1 MICLTQTKYI
11 TMIKFLICSSLATIS
26 SQIAI
31 AQQNLTIKAVDN
43 TNQTPLQYV
52 SISIDGQASFAG
64 QSDKNGL
71 IKLYRINTGKHQIQ
85 VSSLGYKTWSRN
97 VDVKDNLE
105 LTVALEPSTIQM
117 EEVLVQ
123 STRAKRNAP
132 TTFKNI
138 SKEEITRNNLGQDI
152 PFLLNQTPSVQ
163 VNSDAGAGIGYTG
176 MTIRGSDNQR
186 INVTLNGI
194 PLNDAESMGSFFVNL
209 PDFASSTESI
219 QVQRGIGTS
228 TNGAGSFGASLNI
241 QSNTLVETPYA
252 ELNNSF
258 GSYNTW
264 KNTVKVGTGLIDDKF
279 AFNARLS
286 RISSDGYI
294 ERGSSDLQ
302 SFYVDGGYYGKKHI
316 LKGIVFWGKE
326 KTYQAWN
333 GVPEPLITGD
343 RSRMDDY
350 ADNALEISGAEKDRF
365 MNAGRNY
372 NLYTYNNQTD
382 NYTQKHHQLHYTNI
396 LNDKLTLNTALHYT
410 RGYGYYEEMRPG
422 DKLSK
427 YGLPNVIIGKD
438 TIQKTDLVRRRWLDN
453 YFYGMTYALNYRPN
467 DQLEITWG
475 GAYNQYKGKHYGQ
488 VIWAQYA
495 STGFLDDKYYFGK
508 SQKNDFSNFLKI
520 DYKLDKWI
528 LMADIQYR
536 NVDYHMY
543 GDDDKVKNYNYHPKF
558 NFLNPKAGATY
569 LLNDHSNVYASYAFA
584 QKEPVRKDFIEKNS
598 ALPDPTPEKMQDI
611 ELGYRFTNEKFNI
624 GLNGYGMF
632 YKDQLI
638 PTGEISDTG
647 SPIRQNVN
655 DSYRIGLE
663 FDGSWNISKQFNWK
677 ATASFSQNKIKD
689 FEEVIGDTRIFYS
702 KTNIALSPGTILS
715 SNFSYSPI
723 TSLTFSLLSKF
734 VGRQYLDNS
743 SAKERSISAYFVN
756 NLLANYNFTA
766 LGIKNISATLQV
778 NNILN
783 EKYEANGYT
792 FGWMEGDTRK
802 YYNFY
807 FPQAP
812 TNFLLGLNFK
822 F

>member
-1 MICLTQTKYI
+1 
-11 TMIKFLICSSLATIS
+11 MIKFLICSALATVSI
-26 SQIAI
+26 QIAV
-31 AQQNLTIKAVDN
+31 AQHNLTIKTVDRN
-43 TNQTPLQYV
+43 TQRPLQNASV
-52 SISIDGQASFAG
+52 SLDGQASFSTK
-64 QSDKNGL
+64 SDKDGL
-71 IKLYRINTGKHQIQ
+71 IKLYNIQKGKHSVQ
-85 VSSLGYKTWSRN
+85 VSFIGYQTWTQ
-97 VDVKDNLE
+97 NLNIERDME
-105 LTVALEPSTIQM
+105 LTVQLDPKTIRT
-117 EEVLVQ
+117 EEVLVV
-123 STRAKRNAP
+123 STRAKKNAP

-138 SKEEITRNNLGQDI
+138 SKEEISRNNLGQDI
-152 PFLLNQTPSVQ
+152 PYLLNQTPSVQ
-163 VNSDAGAGIGYTG
+163 VNSDAGAGIGYTN

-241 QSNTLVETPYA
+241 QSNTLVEKPYT

-264 KNTVKVGTGLIDDKF
+264 KNTVKLGTGLINDKF

-286 RISSDGYI
+286 RISSNGYI
-294 ERGSSDLQ
+294 ERGASDLQ
-302 SFYVDGGYYGKKHI
+302 SFYIDGGYYGKKHI

-350 ADNALEISGAEKDRF
+350 ADYGLEIAGTEKDRF

-372 NLYTYNNQTD
+372 NLYTYKNQTD

-396 LNDKLTLNTALHYT
+396 LSDKLTLNTALHYT
-410 RGYGYYEEMRPG
+410 RGYGYYEEMRPA

-427 YGLPNVIIGKD
+427 YGLPDVIIGQD
-438 TIQKTDLVRRRWLDN
+438 TIKKTDLVRRRWLDN
-453 YFYGMTYALNYRPN
+453 YFYGMTYALNYKPN
-467 DQLEITWG
+467 DQLEIIWG
-475 GAYNQYKGKHYGQ
+475 GAYNQYKGKHYGE

-495 STGFLDDKYYFGK
+495 STGFIDDKYYFGK
-508 SQKNDFSNFLKI
+508 SQKNDFSNFLKV

-528 LMADIQYR
+528 LMADVQYR
-536 NVDYHMY
+536 NVDYRMY

-569 LLNDHSNVYASYAFA
+569 LLNDHANIYASYAFA

-598 ALPDPTPEKMQDI
+598 KLPDPTPEKMQDI
-611 ELGYRFTNEKFNI
+611 EIGYRFTNTKLNI

-647 SPIRQNVN
+647 APIRQNVKN
-655 DSYRIGLE
+655 SYRIGLE
-663 FDGSWNISKQFNWK
+663 FDGAWNINKQLNWK
-677 ATASFSQNKIKD
+677 ATATFSQNKIKN
-689 FEEVIGDTRIFYS
+689 FEEVMGDLRISYP
-702 KTNIALSPGTILS
+702 KTDIALSPNTILS

-723 TSLTFSLLSKF
+723 EPLTFSLLSKY

-743 SAKERSISAYFVN
+743 SAKERSISSYFVN

-766 LGIKNISATLQV
+766 LGIKDINLSLQV

-783 EKYEANGYT
+783 EKYETNGYT

-812 TNFLLGLNFK
+812 TNFMLGLNIK

>member
-1 MICLTQTKYI
+1 
-11 TMIKFLICSSLATIS
+11 MIKFLICSALATVSI
-26 SQIAI
+26 QIAV
-31 AQQNLTIKAVDN
+31 AQHNLTIKTVERN
-43 TNQTPLQYV
+43 TQTPLQNASV
-52 SISIDGQASFAG
+52 SLDGQASFTTK
-64 QSDKNGL
+64 SDKDGL
-71 IKLYRINTGKHQIQ
+71 IKLYNIQKGKHSVQ
-85 VSSLGYKTWSRN
+85 VSFIGYQTWTQ
-97 VDVKDNLE
+97 NLNIERDME
-105 LTVALEPSTIQM
+105 LTVQLDPKTIRT
-117 EEVLVQ
+117 EEVLVV
-123 STRAKRNAP
+123 STRAKKNAP

-138 SKEEITRNNLGQDI
+138 SKEEISRNNLGQDI
-152 PFLLNQTPSVQ
+152 PYLLNQTPSVQ
-163 VNSDAGAGIGYTG
+163 VNSDAGAGIGYTN

-241 QSNTLVETPYA
+241 QSNTLAEKPYA

-258 GSYNTW
+258 GSYSTW
-264 KNTVKVGTGLIDDKF
+264 KNTAKLGTGLINDKF

-286 RISSDGYI
+286 RISSNGYI
-294 ERGSSDLQ
+294 ERGASDLQ
-302 SFYVDGGYYGKKHI
+302 SFYIDGGYYGKKHI

-350 ADNALEISGAEKDRF
+350 ADNGLGVSSTEKDRF

-372 NLYTYNNQTD
+372 NLYTYKNQTD

-396 LNDKLTLNTALHYT
+396 LSEKLTLNTALHYT
-410 RGYGYYEEMRPG
+410 RGYGYYEEMRPA

-427 YGLPNVIIGKD
+427 YGLPDVIIGQD
-438 TIQKTDLVRRRWLDN
+438 TIKKTDLVRRRWLDN
-453 YFYGMTYALNYRPN
+453 YFYGMTYALNYKPN
-467 DQLEITWG
+467 DQLEIIWG
-475 GAYNQYKGKHYGQ
+475 GAYNQYKGKHYGE

-495 STGFLDDKYYFGK
+495 STGFIDDKYYFGK
-508 SQKNDFSNFLKI
+508 SQKNDFSNFLKV

-528 LMADIQYR
+528 LMADVQYR
-536 NVDYHMY
+536 NVDYRMY

-569 LLNDHSNVYASYAFA
+569 LLNDHANIYASYAFA

-598 ALPDPTPEKMQDI
+598 KLPDPTPEKMQDI
-611 ELGYRFTNEKFNI
+611 EIGYRFTNTKLNI

-647 SPIRQNVN
+647 APIRQNVKN
-655 DSYRIGLE
+655 SYRIGLE
-663 FDGSWNISKQFNWK
+663 FDGSWNINKQLNWK
-677 ATASFSQNKIKD
+677 ATATFSQNKIKN
-689 FEEVIGDTRIFYS
+689 FEEVMGDLRISYP
-702 KTNIALSPGTILS
+702 KTDIALSPNTIIS

-723 TSLTFSLLSKF
+723 EPLTFSLLSKY

-743 SAKERSISAYFVN
+743 SAKERSISSSFVN

-766 LGIKNISATLQV
+766 LGIKDINLSLQV
-778 NNILN
+778 NNLLN
-783 EKYEANGYT
+783 EKYETNGYT

-812 TNFLLGLNFK
+812 TNFMLGLNIK

>member
-1 MICLTQTKYI
+1 
-11 TMIKFLICSSLATIS
+11 MIKFLICSALATTLC
-26 SQIAI
+26 QIVV
-31 AQQNLTIKAVDN
+31 AQHNLTIKTVDKS
-43 TNQTPLQYV
+43 TLRPLQNA
-52 SISIDGQASFAG
+52 SLSIDGQTSFTAK
-64 QSDKNGL
+64 SDKEGL
-71 IKLYRINTGKHQIQ
+71 IKLYNIEKGKHTIQ
-85 VSSLGYKTWSRN
+85 VSFVGYQTLTQNLN
-97 VDVKDNLE
+97 VDRDLV
-105 LTVALEPSTIQM
+105 LTLQLNPKTIRT
-117 EEVLVQ
+117 EEVLVV
-123 STRAKRNAP
+123 STRAKKNAP

-138 SKEEITRNNLGQDI
+138 SKEEISRNNLGQDI
-152 PFLLNQTPSVQ
+152 PYLLNQTPSVQ
-163 VNSDAGAGIGYTG
+163 VNSDAGAGIGYTN

-241 QSNTLVETPYA
+241 QSNTLAEQPYA

-258 GSYNTW
+258 GSYSTW
-264 KNTVKVGTGLIDDKF
+264 KNTVKLGTGLINDKF

-286 RISSDGYI
+286 RISSNGYI

-302 SFYVDGGYYGKKHI
+302 SFYIDGGYYGKKHI

-350 ADNALEISGAEKDRF
+350 ADYGLEIAGKEKERF

-372 NLYTYNNQTD
+372 NLYNYKNQTD

-396 LNDKLTLNTALHYT
+396 LSDKLTLNTALHYT
-410 RGYGYYEEMRPG
+410 RGYGYYEEMRSG

-427 YGLPNVIIGKD
+427 YGLPDVIIGQD
-438 TIQKTDLVRRRWLDN
+438 TIKKTDLVRRRWLDN
-453 YFYGMTYALNYRPN
+453 YFYGMTYALNYKPN
-467 DQLEITWG
+467 EQLEIIWG
-475 GAYNQYKGKHYGQ
+475 GAYNQYKGKHYGE

-495 STGFLDDKYYFGK
+495 STGFIDDKYYFGK
-508 SQKNDFSNFLKI
+508 SQKNDFSNFLKV

-528 LMADIQYR
+528 LMADVQYR
-536 NVDYHMY
+536 NVDYKMY

-569 LLNDHSNVYASYAFA
+569 LLNEYANIYASYAFA

-598 ALPDPTPEKMQDI
+598 QLPDPTPEKMQDI
-611 ELGYRFTNEKFNI
+611 EAGYRFSNAKFNI

-632 YKDQLI
+632 YRNQLI
-638 PTGEISDTG
+638 PTGAISDTG
-647 SPIRQNVN
+647 APIRQNVK

-663 FDGSWNISKQFNWK
+663 FDGAWNINKQLNWK
-677 ATASFSQNKIKD
+677 ATATVSQNKIRN
-689 FEEVIGDTRIFYS
+689 FEEVIGDLTINYP
-702 KTNIALSPGTILS
+702 KTDIALSPNTIIS

-723 TSLTFSLLSKF
+723 EPLTFSLLSKY

-743 SAKERSISAYFVN
+743 SAKERSISSYFVN
-756 NLLANYNFTA
+756 NLLANYSFTA

-783 EKYEANGYT
+783 EKYETNGYT

-812 TNFLLGLNFK
+812 TNFMLGLNMK

>member
-1 MICLTQTKYI
+1 
-11 TMIKFLICSSLATIS
+11 MIKFLICSALATVSI
-26 SQIAI
+26 QIAV
-31 AQQNLTIKAVDN
+31 AQHNLTIKTVDRN
-43 TNQTPLQYV
+43 TQRPLQNASV
-52 SISIDGQASFAG
+52 SLDGQASFTTK
-64 QSDKNGL
+64 SDKDGL
-71 IKLYRINTGKHQIQ
+71 IKLYNIQKGKHSVQ
-85 VSSLGYKTWSRN
+85 VSFIGYQTWIQ
-97 VDVKDNLE
+97 NLNIERDME
-105 LTVALEPSTIQM
+105 LTVQLDPKTIRT
-117 EEVLVQ
+117 EEVLVV
-123 STRAKRNAP
+123 STRAKKNAP

-138 SKEEITRNNLGQDI
+138 SKEEISRNNLGQDI
-152 PFLLNQTPSVQ
+152 PYLLNQTPSVQ
-163 VNSDAGAGIGYTG
+163 VNSDAGAGIGYTN

-241 QSNTLVETPYA
+241 QSNTLAEKPYT

-264 KNTVKVGTGLIDDKF
+264 KNTVKLGTGLINDKF

-286 RISSDGYI
+286 RISSNGYI
-294 ERGSSDLQ
+294 ERGASDLQ
-302 SFYVDGGYYGKKHI
+302 SFYIDGGYYGKKHI

-350 ADNALEISGAEKDRF
+350 ADYGLEIAGTEKDRF

-372 NLYTYNNQTD
+372 NLYTYKNQTD

-396 LNDKLTLNTALHYT
+396 LSDKLTLNTALHYT
-410 RGYGYYEEMRPG
+410 RGYGYYEEMRPA

-427 YGLPNVIIGKD
+427 YGLPDVIIGQD
-438 TIQKTDLVRRRWLDN
+438 TIKKTDLVRRRWLDN
-453 YFYGMTYALNYRPN
+453 YFYGMTYALNYKPN
-467 DQLEITWG
+467 EQLEIIWG
-475 GAYNQYKGKHYGQ
+475 GAYNQYKGKHYGE

-495 STGFLDDKYYFGK
+495 STGFIDDKYYFGK
-508 SQKNDFSNFLKI
+508 SQKNDFSNFLKV

-528 LMADIQYR
+528 LMADVQYR
-536 NVDYHMY
+536 NVDYRMY

-569 LLNDHSNVYASYAFA
+569 LLNDHANIYASYAFA

-598 ALPDPTPEKMQDI
+598 KLPDPTPEKMQDI
-611 ELGYRFTNEKFNI
+611 EIGYRFTNTKFNI

-647 SPIRQNVN
+647 APIRQNVKN
-655 DSYRIGLE
+655 SYRIGLE
-663 FDGSWNISKQFNWK
+663 FDGAWNINKQLNWK
-677 ATASFSQNKIKD
+677 ATATFSQNKIKN
-689 FEEVIGDTRIFYS
+689 FEEVMGDLRISYP
-702 KTNIALSPGTILS
+702 KTDIALSPNTILS

-723 TSLTFSLLSKF
+723 EPLTFSLLSKY

-743 SAKERSISAYFVN
+743 SAKERSISSYFVN

-766 LGIKNISATLQV
+766 LGIKDINLSLQV

-783 EKYEANGYT
+783 EKYETNGYT

-812 TNFLLGLNFK
+812 TNFMLGLNIK

>member
-1 MICLTQTKYI
+1 
-11 TMIKFLICSSLATIS
+11 MIKFLICSALATTS
-26 SQIAI
+26 VQIAV
-31 AQQNLTIKAVDN
+31 AQHNLTIKTVDRD
-43 TNQTPLQYV
+43 TQRPLQNASV
-52 SISIDGQASFAG
+52 SIDGQTSFTTK
-64 QSDKNGL
+64 SDKDGL
-71 IKLYRINTGKHQIQ
+71 IKLYNIADGRHTVQ
-85 VSSLGYKTWSRN
+85 VSFVGYQTSTQ
-97 VDVKDNLE
+97 NLNIQGDME
-105 LTVALEPSTIQM
+105 LTVQLDPKTIRT
-117 EEVLVQ
+117 EEVLVV
-123 STRAKRNAP
+123 STRAKKNAP

-138 SKEEITRNNLGQDI
+138 SKDEITQNNFGQDI
-152 PFLLNQTPSVQ
+152 PYLLNQTPSVQ
-163 VNSDAGAGIGYTG
+163 ISSDAGAGIGYTN

-241 QSNTLVETPYA
+241 QSNTLAEKPYA
-252 ELNNSF
+252 EFNNSF

-264 KNTVKVGTGLIDDKF
+264 KNTVKFGSGLINDKF

-294 ERGSSDLQ
+294 ERGASDLQ
-302 SFYVDGGYYGKKHI
+302 SFYIDGGYYGKKHT

-350 ADNALEISGAEKDRF
+350 ADYGLAISGTEKDRF

-372 NLYTYNNQTD
+372 NLYTYKNQTD
-382 NYTQKHHQLHYTNI
+382 NYTQKHHQIHYTNI
-396 LNDKLTLNTALHYT
+396 LSDKLTLNAALHYT
-410 RGYGYYEEMRPG
+410 RGYGYYEEFRQA

-427 YGLPNVIIGKD
+427 YGLPNVTIGKD
-438 TIQKTDLVRRRWLDN
+438 TIKTTDLVRRRWLDN
-453 YFYGMTYALNYRPN
+453 YFYGMTYSLNYKPN
-467 DQLEITWG
+467 DQLELIWG
-475 GAYNQYKGKHYGQ
+475 GAYNQYSGKHYGE

-508 SQKNDFSNFLKI
+508 SQKNDFSNFLKV

-528 LMADIQYR
+528 LMADVQYR

-558 NFLNPKAGATY
+558 NFLNPKVGATF
-569 LLNDHSNVYASYAFA
+569 LLNDYANIYASYAFA

-598 ALPDPTPEKMQDI
+598 KLPDPTPEKMQDI
-611 ELGYRFTNEKFNI
+611 ELGYRFTDTKFTI

-632 YKDQLI
+632 YRDQLI

-647 SPIRQNVN
+647 APIRQNVK
-655 DSYRIGLE
+655 DSYRIGVE
-663 FDGSWNISKQFNWK
+663 FDGAWNINKQLNWK
-677 ATASFSQNKIKD
+677 ATASFSKNRINN
-689 FEEVIGDTRIFYS
+689 FEEIVKDIDGVSPDTKIFYP
-702 KTNIALSPGTILS
+702 KTDIALSPNTIIS

-723 TSLTFSLLSKF
+723 ETLTFSLLSKY
-734 VGRQYLDNS
+734 VGQQYLDNS
-743 SAKERSISAYFVN
+743 SAKERSISSYFVN
-756 NLLANYNFTA
+756 NLLANYNFSA
-766 LGIKNISATLQV
+766 LGVKDINLSLQV
-778 NNILN
+778 NNLLN
-783 EKYEANGYT
+783 EKYETNGYT
-792 FGWMEGDTRK
+792 FGWMEGDARK

-812 TNFLLGLNFK
+812 TNFMLGLNIK

>member
-1 MICLTQTKYI
+1 
-11 TMIKFLICSSLATIS
+11 MIKFLICSALATVSI
-26 SQIAI
+26 QIAV
-31 AQQNLTIKAVDN
+31 AQHNLTIKTVDRN
-43 TNQTPLQYV
+43 TQRPLQNASV
-52 SISIDGQASFAG
+52 SLDGQASFTTK
-64 QSDKNGL
+64 SDKDGL
-71 IKLYRINTGKHQIQ
+71 IKLYNIQKGKHSVQ
-85 VSSLGYKTWSRN
+85 VSFIGYQTWIQ
-97 VDVKDNLE
+97 NLNIERDME
-105 LTVALEPSTIQM
+105 LTVQLDPKTIRT
-117 EEVLVQ
+117 EEVLVV
-123 STRAKRNAP
+123 STRAKKNAP

-138 SKEEITRNNLGQDI
+138 SKEEISRNNLGQDI
-152 PFLLNQTPSVQ
+152 PYLLNQTPSVQ
-163 VNSDAGAGIGYTG
+163 VNSDAGAGIGYTN

-241 QSNTLVETPYA
+241 QSNTLAEKSYT

-264 KNTVKVGTGLIDDKF
+264 KNTVKLGTGLINDKF

-286 RISSDGYI
+286 RISSNGYI
-294 ERGSSDLQ
+294 ERGASDLQ
-302 SFYVDGGYYGKKHI
+302 SFYIDGGYYGKKHI

-350 ADNALEISGAEKDRF
+350 ADYGLEIAGTEKDHF

-372 NLYTYNNQTD
+372 NLYTYKNQTD

-396 LNDKLTLNTALHYT
+396 LSDKLTLNTALHYT
-410 RGYGYYEEMRPG
+410 RGYGYYEEMRPA

-427 YGLPNVIIGKD
+427 YGLPDVIIGQD
-438 TIQKTDLVRRRWLDN
+438 TIKKTDLVRRRWLDN
-453 YFYGMTYALNYRPN
+453 YFYGMTYALNYKPN
-467 DQLEITWG
+467 EQLEIIWG
-475 GAYNQYKGKHYGQ
+475 GAYNQYKGKHYGE

-495 STGFLDDKYYFGK
+495 STGFIDDKYYFGK
-508 SQKNDFSNFLKI
+508 SQKNDFSNFLKV

-528 LMADIQYR
+528 LMADVQYR
-536 NVDYHMY
+536 NVDYRMY

-569 LLNDHSNVYASYAFA
+569 LLNDHANIYASYAFA

-598 ALPDPTPEKMQDI
+598 KLPDPTPEKMQDI
-611 ELGYRFTNEKFNI
+611 EIGYRFTNTKFNI

-647 SPIRQNVN
+647 APIRQNVKN
-655 DSYRIGLE
+655 SYRIGLE
-663 FDGSWNISKQFNWK
+663 FDGAWNINKQLNWK
-677 ATASFSQNKIKD
+677 ATATFSQNKIKN
-689 FEEVIGDTRIFYS
+689 FEEVMGDLRISYP
-702 KTNIALSPGTILS
+702 KTDIALSPNTILS

-723 TSLTFSLLSKF
+723 EPLTFSLLSKY

-743 SAKERSISAYFVN
+743 SAKERSISSYFVN

-766 LGIKNISATLQV
+766 LGIKDINLSLQV

-783 EKYEANGYT
+783 EKYETNGYT

-812 TNFLLGLNFK
+812 TNFMLGLNIK

>member
-31 AQQNLTIKAVDN
+31 AQYNLTIKTVDK
-43 TNQTPLQYV
+43 TNQNPLQHV
-52 SISIDGQASFAG
+52 SVSIDGQASFAG

-71 IKLYRINTGKHQIQ
+71 IKLYRINTGKHHLQI
-85 VSSLGYKTWSRN
+85 SSVGYKTWSRN

-105 LTVALEPSTIQM
+105 LTVELEPATIQM

-219 QVQRGIGTS
+219 QIQRGIGTS

-264 KNTVKVGTGLIDDKF
+264 KNTVKVGTGLINDKF

-365 MNAGRNY
+365 MDAGRNY
-372 NLYTYNNQTD
+372 NLYTYKNQTD

-396 LNDKLTLNTALHYT
+396 LSDKLTLNTALHYT

-508 SQKNDFSNFLKI
+508 SQKNDFSNFLKV
-520 DYKLDKWI
+520 DYKLEKWI

-558 NFLNPKAGATY
+558 SFLNPKAGATY

-647 SPIRQNVN
+647 SPIRQNVK
-655 DSYRIGLE
+655 DSYRMGLE

-715 SNFSYSPI
+715 SNLSYSPI
-723 TSLTFSLLSKF
+723 TSLTFSFLSKF

-743 SAKERSISAYFVN
+743 SAKERSISSYFVN
-756 NLLANYNFTA
+756 NLLANYSFTA
-766 LGIKNISATLQV
+766 LGIKNISAALQV
-778 NNILN
+778 NNIFN

>member
-1 MICLTQTKYI
+1 
-11 TMIKFLICSSLATIS
+11 MIKFLICSVLATS
-26 SQIAI
+26 LSQIAV
-31 AQQNLTIKAVDN
+31 AQHNLTIKTVDKD
-43 TNQTPLQYV
+43 TQRPLQNASV
-52 SISIDGQASFAG
+52 SIDGQTSFTTK
-64 QSDKNGL
+64 SDRDGL
-71 IKLYRINTGKHQIQ
+71 IKLYNIADGKHAIQ
-85 VSSLGYKTWSRN
+85 VSFVGYQTWTQ
-97 VDVKDNLE
+97 NLNLQRDME
-105 LTVALEPSTIQM
+105 LTVQLDPKTIRT
-117 EEVLVQ
+117 EEVLVV
-123 STRAKRNAP
+123 STRAKKNAP
-132 TTFKNI
+132 TTFRNI
-138 SKEEITRNNLGQDI
+138 SKEEISKNNLGQDI
-152 PFLLNQTPSVQ
+152 PYLLNQTPSVQ
-163 VNSDAGAGIGYTG
+163 VNSDAGAGIGYTN

-241 QSNTLVETPYA
+241 QSNTLAEKPYA

-264 KNTVKVGTGLIDDKF
+264 KNTVKLGTGLIDDKF

-286 RISSDGYI
+286 RISSNGYI
-294 ERGSSDLQ
+294 ERGASDLQ
-302 SFYVDGGYYGKKHI
+302 SFYIDGGYYGKKHT

-350 ADNALEISGAEKDRF
+350 ADNGLYVSGTEKDRF

-372 NLYTYNNQTD
+372 NLYTYRNQTD
-382 NYTQKHHQLHYTNI
+382 NYTQKHHQLHYTNM
-396 LNDKLTLNTALHYT
+396 LSDKLTLNTALHYT

-427 YGLPNVIIGKD
+427 YGLPDVIIGSD
-438 TIQKTDLVRRRWLDN
+438 TIKKTDLVRRRWLDN
-453 YFYGMTYALNYRPN
+453 YFYGMTYALNYKPN

-475 GAYNQYKGKHYGQ
+475 GAYNQYRGKHYGE

-495 STGFLDDKYYFGK
+495 SNGFIDDKYYFGK
-508 SQKNDFSNFLKI
+508 SQKNDFSNFLKV

-528 LMADIQYR
+528 LMADVQYR

-569 LLNDHSNVYASYAFA
+569 LLNDHANVYASYAFA

-598 ALPDPTPEKMQDI
+598 KLPDPTPEKMQDI
-611 ELGYRFTNEKFNI
+611 EIGYRFTNTKFNI

-647 SPIRQNVN
+647 APIRQNVK

-663 FDGSWNISKQFNWK
+663 FDGAWNISKQLSWK
-677 ATASFSQNKIKD
+677 ATASFSQNRIKN
-689 FEEVIGDTRIFYS
+689 FEEIVKDINGVSPDTKIFYP
-702 KTNIALSPGTILS
+702 KTDIALSPNTIIS

-723 TSLTFSLLSKF
+723 EPLTFSLLSKY

-743 SAKERSISAYFVN
+743 STEERSISSYFVN

-778 NNILN
+778 NNVLN
-783 EKYEANGYT
+783 EKYETNGYT
-792 FGWMEGDTRK
+792 FGGMDGDTRK

-812 TNFLLGLNFK
+812 TNFMLGLNIK

>member
-1 MICLTQTKYI
+1 
-11 TMIKFLICSSLATIS
+11 MIKFLICSVLATTS
-26 SQIAI
+26 VQIAV
-31 AQQNLTIKAVDN
+31 AQHNLTIKTVDRD
-43 TNQTPLQYV
+43 TQSPLQNA
-52 SISIDGQASFAG
+52 SISIDGQTSFTTK
-64 QSDKNGL
+64 SDKDGL
-71 IKLYRINTGKHQIQ
+71 IKLYNIADGRHTVQ
-85 VSSLGYKTWSRN
+85 VSFVGYQTSTQHLNIQR
-97 VDVKDNLE
+97 DME
-105 LTVALEPSTIQM
+105 LTVQLDPKTIRT
-117 EEVLVQ
+117 EEVLVV
-123 STRAKRNAP
+123 STRAKKNAP

-138 SKEEITRNNLGQDI
+138 SKDEITRNNLGQDI
-152 PFLLNQTPSVQ
+152 PYLLNQTPSVQ
-163 VNSDAGAGIGYTG
+163 ISSDAGAGIGYTN

-241 QSNTLVETPYA
+241 QSNTLAEKPYA

-264 KNTVKVGTGLIDDKF
+264 KNTVKFGSGLINDKF

-294 ERGSSDLQ
+294 ERGASDLQ
-302 SFYVDGGYYGKKHI
+302 SFYIDGGYYGKKHT

-350 ADNALEISGAEKDRF
+350 ADNGLAVSGTEKDRF

-372 NLYTYNNQTD
+372 NLYTYKNQTD
-382 NYTQKHHQLHYTNI
+382 NYTQKHHQIHYTNI
-396 LNDKLTLNTALHYT
+396 LSDKLTLNTALHYT
-410 RGYGYYEEMRPG
+410 RGYGYYEEFRQT

-427 YGLPNVIIGKD
+427 YGLPNVTIGKD
-438 TIQKTDLVRRRWLDN
+438 TIKTTDLVRRRWLDN
-453 YFYGMTYALNYRPN
+453 YFYGMTYSLNYKPN
-467 DQLEITWG
+467 DQLELIWG
-475 GAYNQYKGKHYGQ
+475 GAYNQYSGKHYGE

-508 SQKNDFSNFLKI
+508 SQKNDFSNFLKV

-528 LMADIQYR
+528 LMADVQYR

-558 NFLNPKAGATY
+558 NFLNPKVGATF
-569 LLNDHSNVYASYAFA
+569 LLNDYANIYASYAFA

-598 ALPDPTPEKMQDI
+598 KLPDPTPEKMQDI
-611 ELGYRFTNEKFNI
+611 ELGYRFTDTKFTI

-632 YKDQLI
+632 YRDQLI

-647 SPIRQNVN
+647 APIRQNVK
-655 DSYRIGLE
+655 DSYRIGVE
-663 FDGSWNISKQFNWK
+663 FDGAWNINKQLNWK
-677 ATASFSQNKIKD
+677 ATASFSKNRINN
-689 FEEVIGDTRIFYS
+689 FEEIVKDIDGVSPDTKIFYP
-702 KTNIALSPGTILS
+702 KTDIALSPNTIIS

-723 TSLTFSLLSKF
+723 ESITFSLLSKY
-734 VGRQYLDNS
+734 VGQQYLDNS
-743 SAKERSISAYFVN
+743 SAKERSISSYFVN
-756 NLLANYNFTA
+756 NLLANYNFSA
-766 LGIKNISATLQV
+766 LGVKDINLSLQV
-778 NNILN
+778 NNLLN
-783 EKYEANGYT
+783 EKYETNGYT
-792 FGWMEGDTRK
+792 FGWMEGDARK

-812 TNFLLGLNFK
+812 TNFMLGLNIK

>member
-1 MICLTQTKYI
+1 
-11 TMIKFLICSSLATIS
+11 MIKFLICSALATTS
-26 SQIAI
+26 VQIAV
-31 AQQNLTIKAVDN
+31 AQHNLTIKTVDRD
-43 TNQTPLQYV
+43 TQRPLQNASV
-52 SISIDGQASFAG
+52 SIDGQTSFTTK
-64 QSDKNGL
+64 SDKDGL
-71 IKLYRINTGKHQIQ
+71 IKLYNIADGRHTVQ
-85 VSSLGYKTWSRN
+85 VSFVGYQTSTQ
-97 VDVKDNLE
+97 NLNIQGDME
-105 LTVALEPSTIQM
+105 LTVQLDPKTIRT
-117 EEVLVQ
+117 EEVLVV
-123 STRAKRNAP
+123 STRAKKNAP

-138 SKEEITRNNLGQDI
+138 SKDEITQNNFGQDI
-152 PFLLNQTPSVQ
+152 PYLLNQTPSVQ
-163 VNSDAGAGIGYTG
+163 ISSDAGAGIGYTN

-241 QSNTLVETPYA
+241 QSNTLAEKPYA
-252 ELNNSF
+252 EFNNSF

-264 KNTVKVGTGLIDDKF
+264 KNTVKFGSGLINDKF

-294 ERGSSDLQ
+294 ERGVSDLQ
-302 SFYVDGGYYGKKHI
+302 SFYIDGGYYGKKHT

-350 ADNALEISGAEKDRF
+350 ADYGLAISGTEKDRF

-372 NLYTYNNQTD
+372 NLYTYKNQTD
-382 NYTQKHHQLHYTNI
+382 NYTQKHHQIHYTNI
-396 LNDKLTLNTALHYT
+396 LSDKLTLNAALHYT
-410 RGYGYYEEMRPG
+410 RGYGYYEEFRQA

-427 YGLPNVIIGKD
+427 YGLPNVTIGKD
-438 TIQKTDLVRRRWLDN
+438 TIKTTDLVRRRWLDN
-453 YFYGMTYALNYRPN
+453 YFYGMTYSLNYKPN
-467 DQLEITWG
+467 DQLELIWG
-475 GAYNQYKGKHYGQ
+475 GAYNQYSGKHYGE

-508 SQKNDFSNFLKI
+508 SQKNDFSNFLKV

-528 LMADIQYR
+528 LMADVQYR

-558 NFLNPKAGATY
+558 NFLNPKVGATF
-569 LLNDHSNVYASYAFA
+569 LLNDYANIYASYAFA

-598 ALPDPTPEKMQDI
+598 KLPDPTPEKMQDI
-611 ELGYRFTNEKFNI
+611 ELGYRFTDTKFTI

-632 YKDQLI
+632 YRDQLI

-647 SPIRQNVN
+647 APIRQNVK
-655 DSYRIGLE
+655 DSYRIGVE
-663 FDGSWNISKQFNWK
+663 FDGAWNINKQLNWK
-677 ATASFSQNKIKD
+677 ATATFSQNKIKN
-689 FEEVIGDTRIFYS
+689 FEEVIGDFRISYP
-702 KTNIALSPGTILS
+702 KTDIALSPNTIIS

-723 TSLTFSLLSKF
+723 ETLTFSLLSKY
-734 VGRQYLDNS
+734 VGQQYLDNS
-743 SAKERSISAYFVN
+743 SAKERSISSYFVN
-756 NLLANYNFTA
+756 NLLANYNFSA
-766 LGIKNISATLQV
+766 LGIKDINLSLQV
-778 NNILN
+778 NNLLN
-783 EKYEANGYT
+783 EKYETNGYT
-792 FGWMEGDTRK
+792 FGWMEGDARQ

-812 TNFLLGLNFK
+812 TNFMLGLNIK

>member
-1 MICLTQTKYI
+1 
-11 TMIKFLICSSLATIS
+11 MIKFLICSSLATIS

-97 VDVKDNLE
+97 VDIKDNLE

-520 DYKLDKWI
+520 DYKL
-528 LMADIQYR
+528 
-536 NVDYHMY
+536 
-543 GDDDKVKNYNYHPKF
+543 
-558 NFLNPKAGATY
+558 
-569 LLNDHSNVYASYAFA
+569 
-584 QKEPVRKDFIEKNS
+584 
-598 ALPDPTPEKMQDI
+598 
-611 ELGYRFTNEKFNI
+611 
-624 GLNGYGMF
+624 
-632 YKDQLI
+632 
-638 PTGEISDTG
+638 
-647 SPIRQNVN
+647 
-655 DSYRIGLE
+655 
-663 FDGSWNISKQFNWK
+663 
-677 ATASFSQNKIKD
+677 
-689 FEEVIGDTRIFYS
+689 
-702 KTNIALSPGTILS
+702 
-715 SNFSYSPI
+715 
-723 TSLTFSLLSKF
+723 
-734 VGRQYLDNS
+734 
-743 SAKERSISAYFVN
+743 
-756 NLLANYNFTA
+756 
-766 LGIKNISATLQV
+766 
-778 NNILN
+778 
-783 EKYEANGYT
+783 
-792 FGWMEGDTRK
+792 
-802 YYNFY
+802 
-807 FPQAP
+807 
-812 TNFLLGLNFK
+812 
-822 F
+822 

>member
-1 MICLTQTKYI
+1 
-11 TMIKFLICSSLATIS
+11 MIKFLICSALATTS
-26 SQIAI
+26 VQIAV
-31 AQQNLTIKAVDN
+31 AQHNLTIKTVDRD
-43 TNQTPLQYV
+43 TQSPLQNA
-52 SISIDGQASFAG
+52 SISIDGQTSFTTK
-64 QSDKNGL
+64 SDKDGL
-71 IKLYRINTGKHQIQ
+71 IKLYNIEDGRHTVQ
-85 VSSLGYKTWSRN
+85 VSFVGYQTSTQHLNIQR
-97 VDVKDNLE
+97 DME
-105 LTVALEPSTIQM
+105 LTVQLDPKTIRT
-117 EEVLVQ
+117 EEVLVV
-123 STRAKRNAP
+123 STRAKKNAP

-138 SKEEITRNNLGQDI
+138 SKDEITRNNLGQDI
-152 PFLLNQTPSVQ
+152 PYLLNQTPSVQ
-163 VNSDAGAGIGYTG
+163 ISSDAGAGIGYTN

-241 QSNTLVETPYA
+241 QSNTLAEKPYA

-264 KNTVKVGTGLIDDKF
+264 KNTVKFGSGLINDKF

-294 ERGSSDLQ
+294 ERGASDLQ
-302 SFYVDGGYYGKKHI
+302 SFYIDGGYYGKKHT

-350 ADNALEISGAEKDRF
+350 ADYGLAVSGTEKDRF

-372 NLYTYNNQTD
+372 NLYTYKNQTD
-382 NYTQKHHQLHYTNI
+382 NYTQKHHQIHYTNI
-396 LNDKLTLNTALHYT
+396 LSDKLTLNTALHYT
-410 RGYGYYEEMRPG
+410 RGYGYYEEFRQA

-427 YGLPNVIIGKD
+427 YGLPNVTIGKD
-438 TIQKTDLVRRRWLDN
+438 TIKTTDLVRRRWLDN
-453 YFYGMTYALNYRPN
+453 YFYGMTYSLNYKPN
-467 DQLEITWG
+467 DQLELIWG
-475 GAYNQYKGKHYGQ
+475 GAYNQYSGKHYGE

-508 SQKNDFSNFLKI
+508 SQKNDFSNFLKV

-528 LMADIQYR
+528 LMADVQYR

-558 NFLNPKAGATY
+558 NFLNPKVGATF
-569 LLNDHSNVYASYAFA
+569 LLNDYANIYASYAFA

-598 ALPDPTPEKMQDI
+598 KLPDPTPEKMQDI
-611 ELGYRFTNEKFNI
+611 ELGYRFTDTKFTI

-632 YKDQLI
+632 YRDQLI

-647 SPIRQNVN
+647 APIRQNVK
-655 DSYRIGLE
+655 DSYRIGVE
-663 FDGSWNISKQFNWK
+663 FDGAWNINKQLNWK
-677 ATASFSQNKIKD
+677 ATASFSKNRINN
-689 FEEVIGDTRIFYS
+689 FEEIVKDIDGVSPDTKIFYP
-702 KTNIALSPGTILS
+702 KTDIALSPNTIIS

-723 TSLTFSLLSKF
+723 ESITFSLLSKY
-734 VGRQYLDNS
+734 VGQQYLDNS
-743 SAKERSISAYFVN
+743 SAKERSISSYFVN
-756 NLLANYNFTA
+756 NLLANYNFSA
-766 LGIKNISATLQV
+766 LGVKDINLSLQV
-778 NNILN
+778 NNLLN
-783 EKYEANGYT
+783 EKYETNGYT
-792 FGWMEGDTRK
+792 FGWMEGDARK

-812 TNFLLGLNFK
+812 TNFMLGLNIK

>member
-1 MICLTQTKYI
+1 
-11 TMIKFLICSSLATIS
+11 MIKFLICSALATAF
-26 SQIAI
+26 SQIAV
-31 AQQNLTIKAVDN
+31 AQHNLTIKTVDRN
-43 TNQTPLQYV
+43 TQRPLENASV
-52 SISIDGQASFAG
+52 SIDGKVSFTTKSEKDG
-64 QSDKNGL
+64 W
-71 IKLYRINTGKHQIQ
+71 IKLYNIQNGKHAVQ
-85 VSSLGYKTWSRN
+85 VSFVGYQTATQ
-97 VDVKDNLE
+97 NLNIVHDME
-105 LTVALEPSTIQM
+105 LTVQLEPKTIRT
-117 EEVLVQ
+117 EEVLVV
-123 STRAKRNAP
+123 STRAKKNAP

-138 SKEEITRNNLGQDI
+138 SKEEISRNNLGQDI
-152 PFLLNQTPSVQ
+152 PYLLNQTPSVQ
-163 VNSDAGAGIGYTG
+163 VNSDAGAGIGYTN

-241 QSNTLVETPYA
+241 QSNTLTEQPYA

-258 GSYNTW
+258 GSYNSW
-264 KNTVKVGTGLIDDKF
+264 KNTVKLGTGLINDKF

-286 RISSDGYI
+286 RISSNGYI
-294 ERGSSDLQ
+294 ERAASDLQ
-302 SFYVDGGYYGKKHI
+302 SFYIDGGYYGKKHT

-350 ADNALEISGAEKDRF
+350 ADYGLYISGPEKDRF

-372 NLYTYNNQTD
+372 NVYTYKNQTD
-382 NYTQKHHQLHYTNI
+382 NYTQKHHQIHYTNI

-410 RGYGYYEEMRPG
+410 RGYGYYEEFRQG
-422 DKLSK
+422 DPLKH
-427 YGLPNVIIGKD
+427 YGLKEVVMGNEKRE
-438 TIQKTDLVRRRWLDN
+438 TTDLVRRRWLDN
-453 YFYGMTYALNYRPN
+453 YFYGMTYSLNYEPN
-467 DQLEITWG
+467 DQLEVIWG
-475 GAYNQYKGKHYGQ
+475 GSYNQYRGKHYGE
-488 VIWAQYA
+488 VIWAEYA
-495 STGFLDDKYYFGK
+495 SNGFLGDRYYFGK
-508 SQKNDFSNFLKI
+508 SQKNDFSNFLKV

-528 LMADIQYR
+528 LMADVQYR

-569 LLNDHSNVYASYAFA
+569 LLNDYANIYASYAFA

-598 ALPDPTPEKMQDI
+598 KLPDPIPEKMQDI
-611 ELGYRFTNEKFNI
+611 ELGYRFNNDKFNI

-647 SPIRQNVN
+647 SPIRQNVKN
-655 DSYRIGLE
+655 SYRIGLE
-663 FDGSWNISKQFNWK
+663 FDGAWKINKQLNWK
-677 ATASFSQNKIKD
+677 ATASFSQNRIKN
-689 FEEVIGDTRIFYS
+689 FEEIVKDVNGVNPDTKIFYA
-702 KTNIALSPGTILS
+702 KTDIALSPGTILS

-723 TSLTFSLLSKF
+723 EQLTFSLLSKY

-743 SAKERSISAYFVN
+743 SAKERSISSYFVN
-756 NLLANYNFTA
+756 NLFANYSFAA
-766 LGIKNISATLQV
+766 LGIQNISATLQV

-783 EKYEANGYT
+783 EKYETNGYT
-792 FGWMEGDTRK
+792 FGRIDGDTRK

-812 TNFLLGLNFK
+812 TNFMLGLNVK

>member
-1 MICLTQTKYI
+1 
-11 TMIKFLICSSLATIS
+11 MIKFLICSVLATTL
-26 SQIAI
+26 SQIAV
-31 AQQNLTIKAVDN
+31 AQHNLTIKTVDKD
-43 TNQTPLQYV
+43 TQRPLHNAT
-52 SISIDGQASFAG
+52 ISIDGQASFTTN
-64 QSDKNGL
+64 SDKDGL
-71 IKLYRINTGKHQIQ
+71 IKLYNIADGKHTIQ
-85 VSSLGYKTWSRN
+85 VSFVGYQTWTQ
-97 VDVKDNLE
+97 NLNLQRDME
-105 LTVALEPSTIQM
+105 LTVQLDPKTIRTEEAL
-117 EEVLVQ
+117 VV
-123 STRAKRNAP
+123 STRAKKNSP
-132 TTFKNI
+132 TTFRNI
-138 SKEEITRNNLGQDI
+138 SKEEISRNNLGQDI
-152 PFLLNQTPSVQ
+152 PYLLNQTPSVQ
-163 VNSDAGAGIGYTG
+163 VNSDAGAGIGYTN

-228 TNGAGSFGASLNI
+228 ANGAGSFGASLNI
-241 QSNTLVETPYA
+241 QSNTLAEKPYA

-264 KNTVKVGTGLIDDKF
+264 KNTVKLGTGLINDKF

-286 RISSDGYI
+286 RISSNGYI

-302 SFYVDGGYYGKKHI
+302 SFYIDGGYYGKKQT

-350 ADNALEISGAEKDRF
+350 ADNGLYVSGTEKDRF

-372 NLYTYNNQTD
+372 NLYTYRNQTD

-396 LNDKLTLNTALHYT
+396 LSEKLTLNTALHYT

-427 YGLPNVIIGKD
+427 YGLPDVILGSD
-438 TIQKTDLVRRRWLDN
+438 TIKKTDLIRRRWLDN
-453 YFYGMTYALNYRPN
+453 YFYGMTYALNYKPN

-475 GAYNQYKGKHYGQ
+475 GAYNQYRGKHYGE

-495 STGFLDDKYYFGK
+495 SNGFIDDRYYFGK
-508 SQKNDFSNFLKI
+508 SQKNDFSNFLKV

-528 LMADIQYR
+528 LMAEVQYR

-569 LLNDHSNVYASYAFA
+569 LLNDHANIYASYAFA

-598 ALPDPTPEKMQDI
+598 KLPDPTPEKMQDI
-611 ELGYRFTNEKFNI
+611 EIGYRFTNTKFNI

-647 SPIRQNVN
+647 APIRQNVK

-663 FDGSWNISKQFNWK
+663 FDGAWNISKQLNWK
-677 ATASFSQNKIKD
+677 ATASFSQNRIKN
-689 FEEVIGDTRIFYS
+689 FEEIVKDINGVSPDTKIFYP
-702 KTNIALSPGTILS
+702 KTDIALSPNTIIS

-723 TSLTFSLLSKF
+723 EPLTFSLLSKY

-743 SAKERSISAYFVN
+743 STEERSISSYFVN

-766 LGIKNISATLQV
+766 LGIKNISATLLV

-783 EKYEANGYT
+783 EKYETNGYT
-792 FGWMEGDTRK
+792 FGGMDSNTRK

-812 TNFLLGLNFK
+812 ANFMLGLNIK

>member
-1 MICLTQTKYI
+1 
-11 TMIKFLICSSLATIS
+11 MIKFLICSALATVSI
-26 SQIAI
+26 QIAV
-31 AQQNLTIKAVDN
+31 AQHNLTIKTVDRN
-43 TNQTPLQYV
+43 TQRPLQNASV
-52 SISIDGQASFAG
+52 SLDGQASFTTK
-64 QSDKNGL
+64 SDKDGL
-71 IKLYRINTGKHQIQ
+71 IKLYNIQKGKHSVQ
-85 VSSLGYKTWSRN
+85 VSFIGYQTWIQNLNIERDMEVTVQLDPKTIR
-97 VDVKDNLE
+97 
-105 LTVALEPSTIQM
+105 T
-117 EEVLVQ
+117 EEVLVV
-123 STRAKRNAP
+123 STRAKKNAP

-138 SKEEITRNNLGQDI
+138 SKEEISRNNLGQDI
-152 PFLLNQTPSVQ
+152 PYLLNQTPSVQ
-163 VNSDAGAGIGYTG
+163 VNSDAGAGIGYTN

-241 QSNTLVETPYA
+241 QSNTLAEKPYT

-264 KNTVKVGTGLIDDKF
+264 KNTMKLGTGLINDKF

-286 RISSDGYI
+286 RISSNGYI
-294 ERGSSDLQ
+294 ERGASDLQ
-302 SFYVDGGYYGKKHI
+302 SFYIDGGYYGKKHI

-350 ADNALEISGAEKDRF
+350 ADYGLEIAGTEKDRF

-372 NLYTYNNQTD
+372 NLYTYKNQTD

-396 LNDKLTLNTALHYT
+396 LSDKLTLNTALHYT
-410 RGYGYYEEMRPG
+410 RGYGYYEEMRPA

-427 YGLPNVIIGKD
+427 YGLPDVIIGQD
-438 TIQKTDLVRRRWLDN
+438 TIKKTDLVRRRWLDN
-453 YFYGMTYALNYRPN
+453 YFYGMTYVLNYKPN
-467 DQLEITWG
+467 EQLEIIWG
-475 GAYNQYKGKHYGQ
+475 GAYNQYKGKHYGE

-495 STGFLDDKYYFGK
+495 STGFIDDKYYFGK
-508 SQKNDFSNFLKI
+508 SQKNDFSNFLKV

-528 LMADIQYR
+528 LMADVQYR
-536 NVDYHMY
+536 NVDYRMY

-569 LLNDHSNVYASYAFA
+569 LLNDHANIYASYAFA

-598 ALPDPTPEKMQDI
+598 KLPDPTPEKMQDI
-611 ELGYRFTNEKFNI
+611 EIGYRFTNTKFNI

-647 SPIRQNVN
+647 APIRQNVKN
-655 DSYRIGLE
+655 SYRIGLE
-663 FDGSWNISKQFNWK
+663 FDGAWNINKQLNWK
-677 ATASFSQNKIKD
+677 ATATFSQNKIKN
-689 FEEVIGDTRIFYS
+689 FEEVMGDLRISYP
-702 KTNIALSPGTILS
+702 KTDIALSPNTILS

-723 TSLTFSLLSKF
+723 EPLTFSLLSKY

-743 SAKERSISAYFVN
+743 SAKERSISSYFVN

-766 LGIKNISATLQV
+766 LGIKDINLSLQV

-783 EKYEANGYT
+783 EKYETNGYT

-812 TNFLLGLNFK
+812 TNFMLGLNIK

>member
-1 MICLTQTKYI
+1 
-11 TMIKFLICSSLATIS
+11 MIKFLICSALATVSI
-26 SQIAI
+26 QIAV
-31 AQQNLTIKAVDN
+31 AQHNLTIKTVERN
-43 TNQTPLQYV
+43 TQTPLQNASV
-52 SISIDGQASFAG
+52 SLDGQASFTTK
-64 QSDKNGL
+64 SDKDGL
-71 IKLYRINTGKHQIQ
+71 IKLYNIQKGKHSVQ
-85 VSSLGYKTWSRN
+85 VSFIGYQTWTQ
-97 VDVKDNLE
+97 NLNIERDME
-105 LTVALEPSTIQM
+105 LTVQLDPKTIRT
-117 EEVLVQ
+117 EEVLVV
-123 STRAKRNAP
+123 STRAKKNAP

-138 SKEEITRNNLGQDI
+138 SKEEISRNNLGQDI
-152 PFLLNQTPSVQ
+152 PYLLNQTPSVQ
-163 VNSDAGAGIGYTG
+163 VNSDAGAGIGYTN

-241 QSNTLVETPYA
+241 QSNTLAEKPYA

-258 GSYNTW
+258 GSYSTW
-264 KNTVKVGTGLIDDKF
+264 KNTAKLGTGLINDKF

-286 RISSDGYI
+286 RISSNGYI
-294 ERGSSDLQ
+294 ERGASDLQ
-302 SFYVDGGYYGKKHI
+302 SFYIDGGYYGKKHI

-350 ADNALEISGAEKDRF
+350 ADNGLGVSGTEKDRF

-372 NLYTYNNQTD
+372 NLYTYKNQTD

-396 LNDKLTLNTALHYT
+396 LSEKLTLNTALHYT
-410 RGYGYYEEMRPG
+410 RGYGYYEEMRPA

-427 YGLPNVIIGKD
+427 YGLPDVIIGQD
-438 TIQKTDLVRRRWLDN
+438 TIKKTDLVRRRWLDN
-453 YFYGMTYALNYRPN
+453 YFYGMTYALNYKPN
-467 DQLEITWG
+467 DQLEIIWG
-475 GAYNQYKGKHYGQ
+475 GAYNQYKGKHYGE

-495 STGFLDDKYYFGK
+495 STGFIDDKYYFGK
-508 SQKNDFSNFLKI
+508 SQKNDFSNFLKV

-528 LMADIQYR
+528 LMADVQYR
-536 NVDYHMY
+536 NVDYRMY

-569 LLNDHSNVYASYAFA
+569 LLNDHANIYASYAFA

-598 ALPDPTPEKMQDI
+598 KLPDPTPEKMQDI
-611 ELGYRFTNEKFNI
+611 EIGYRFTNTKLNI

-647 SPIRQNVN
+647 APIRQNVKN
-655 DSYRIGLE
+655 SYRIGLE
-663 FDGSWNISKQFNWK
+663 FDGSWNINKQLNWK
-677 ATASFSQNKIKD
+677 ATATFSQNKIKN
-689 FEEVIGDTRIFYS
+689 FEEVMGDLRISYP
-702 KTNIALSPGTILS
+702 KTDIALSPNTIIS

-723 TSLTFSLLSKF
+723 EPLTFSLLSKY

-743 SAKERSISAYFVN
+743 SAKERSISSSFVN

-766 LGIKNISATLQV
+766 LGIKDINLSLQV
-778 NNILN
+778 NNLLN
-783 EKYEANGYT
+783 EKYETNGYT

-812 TNFLLGLNFK
+812 TNFMLGLNIK

>member
-1 MICLTQTKYI
+1 
-11 TMIKFLICSSLATIS
+11 MIKFLICSALATVSI
-26 SQIAI
+26 QIAV
-31 AQQNLTIKAVDN
+31 AQHNLTIKTVERN
-43 TNQTPLQYV
+43 TQTPLQNASV
-52 SISIDGQASFAG
+52 SLDGQASFTTK
-64 QSDKNGL
+64 SDKDGL
-71 IKLYRINTGKHQIQ
+71 IKLYNIQKGKHSVQ
-85 VSSLGYKTWSRN
+85 VSFIGYQTWTQ
-97 VDVKDNLE
+97 NLNIERDME
-105 LTVALEPSTIQM
+105 LTVQLDPKTIRT
-117 EEVLVQ
+117 EEVLVV
-123 STRAKRNAP
+123 STRAKKNAP

-138 SKEEITRNNLGQDI
+138 SKEEISRNNLGQDI
-152 PFLLNQTPSVQ
+152 PYLLNQTPSVQ
-163 VNSDAGAGIGYTG
+163 VNSDAGAGIGYTN

-241 QSNTLVETPYA
+241 QSNTLAEKPYA

-258 GSYNTW
+258 GSYSTW
-264 KNTVKVGTGLIDDKF
+264 KNTAKLGTGLINDKF

-286 RISSDGYI
+286 RISSNGYI
-294 ERGSSDLQ
+294 ERGASDLQ
-302 SFYVDGGYYGKKHI
+302 SFYIDGGYYGKKHI

-350 ADNALEISGAEKDRF
+350 ADNGLGVSGTEKDRF

-372 NLYTYNNQTD
+372 NLYTYKNQTD

-396 LNDKLTLNTALHYT
+396 LSEKLTLNTALHYT
-410 RGYGYYEEMRPG
+410 RGYGYYEEMRPA

-427 YGLPNVIIGKD
+427 YGLPDVIIGQD
-438 TIQKTDLVRRRWLDN
+438 TIKKTDLVRRRWLDN
-453 YFYGMTYALNYRPN
+453 YFYGMTYALNYKPN
-467 DQLEITWG
+467 DQLEIIWG
-475 GAYNQYKGKHYGQ
+475 GAYNQYKGKHYGE

-495 STGFLDDKYYFGK
+495 STGFIDDKYYFGK
-508 SQKNDFSNFLKI
+508 SQKNDFSNFLKV

-528 LMADIQYR
+528 LMADVQYR
-536 NVDYHMY
+536 NVDYRMY

-569 LLNDHSNVYASYAFA
+569 LLNDHANIYASYAFA

-598 ALPDPTPEKMQDI
+598 KLPDPTPEKMQDI
-611 ELGYRFTNEKFNI
+611 EIGYRFTNTKLNI

-647 SPIRQNVN
+647 APIRQNVKN
-655 DSYRIGLE
+655 SYRIGLE
-663 FDGSWNISKQFNWK
+663 FDGSWNINKQLNWK
-677 ATASFSQNKIKD
+677 ATATFSQNKIKN
-689 FEEVIGDTRIFYS
+689 FEEVIGDLRISYP
-702 KTNIALSPGTILS
+702 KTDIALSPNTIIS

-723 TSLTFSLLSKF
+723 EPLTFSLLSKY

-743 SAKERSISAYFVN
+743 SAKERSISSSFVN

-766 LGIKNISATLQV
+766 LGIKDINLSLQV
-778 NNILN
+778 NNLLN
-783 EKYEANGYT
+783 EKYETNGYT

-812 TNFLLGLNFK
+812 TNFMLGLNIK

>member
-1 MICLTQTKYI
+1 
-11 TMIKFLICSSLATIS
+11 MIKFLICSALATTS
-26 SQIAI
+26 VQIAV
-31 AQQNLTIKAVDN
+31 AQHNLTIKTVDRD
-43 TNQTPLQYV
+43 TQSPLQNA
-52 SISIDGQASFAG
+52 SISIDGQTSFTTK
-64 QSDKNGL
+64 SDKDGL
-71 IKLYRINTGKHQIQ
+71 IKLYNIADGRHTVQISF
-85 VSSLGYKTWSRN
+85 VGYQTSTQHLNIQR
-97 VDVKDNLE
+97 DME
-105 LTVALEPSTIQM
+105 LTVQLDPKTIRT
-117 EEVLVQ
+117 EEVLVV
-123 STRAKRNAP
+123 STRAKKNAP

-138 SKEEITRNNLGQDI
+138 SKDEITRNNLGQDI
-152 PFLLNQTPSVQ
+152 PYLLNQTPSVQ
-163 VNSDAGAGIGYTG
+163 ISSDAGAGIGYTN

-241 QSNTLVETPYA
+241 QSNTLAEKPYA

-264 KNTVKVGTGLIDDKF
+264 KNTVKFGSGLINDKF

-294 ERGSSDLQ
+294 ERGASDLQ
-302 SFYVDGGYYGKKHI
+302 SFYIDGGYYGKKHT

-350 ADNALEISGAEKDRF
+350 ADYGLAVSGTEKDRF

-372 NLYTYNNQTD
+372 NLYTYKNQTD
-382 NYTQKHHQLHYTNI
+382 NYTQKHHQIHYTNI
-396 LNDKLTLNTALHYT
+396 LSDKLTLNTALHYT
-410 RGYGYYEEMRPG
+410 RGYGYYEEFRQA

-427 YGLPNVIIGKD
+427 YGLPNVTIGKD
-438 TIQKTDLVRRRWLDN
+438 TIKTTDLVRRRWLDN
-453 YFYGMTYALNYRPN
+453 YFYGMTYSLNYKPN
-467 DQLEITWG
+467 DQLELIWG
-475 GAYNQYKGKHYGQ
+475 GAYNQYSGKHYGE

-508 SQKNDFSNFLKI
+508 SQKNDFSNFLKV

-528 LMADIQYR
+528 LMADVQYR

-558 NFLNPKAGATY
+558 NFLNPKVGATF
-569 LLNDHSNVYASYAFA
+569 LLNDYANIYASYAFA

-598 ALPDPTPEKMQDI
+598 KLPDPTPEKMQDI
-611 ELGYRFTNEKFNI
+611 ELGYRFTDTKFTI

-632 YKDQLI
+632 YRDQLI

-647 SPIRQNVN
+647 APIRQNVK
-655 DSYRIGLE
+655 DSYRIGVE
-663 FDGSWNISKQFNWK
+663 FDGAWNINKQLNWK
-677 ATASFSQNKIKD
+677 ATASFSKNRINN
-689 FEEVIGDTRIFYS
+689 FEEIVKDIDGVSPDTKIFYP
-702 KTNIALSPGTILS
+702 KTDIALSPNTIIS

-723 TSLTFSLLSKF
+723 ESITFSLLSKY
-734 VGRQYLDNS
+734 VGQQYLDNS
-743 SAKERSISAYFVN
+743 SAKERSISSYFVN
-756 NLLANYNFTA
+756 NLLANYNFSA
-766 LGIKNISATLQV
+766 LGVKDINLSLQV
-778 NNILN
+778 NNLLN
-783 EKYEANGYT
+783 EKYETNGYT
-792 FGWMEGDTRK
+792 FGWMEGDARK

-812 TNFLLGLNFK
+812 TNFMLGLNIK

>member
-1 MICLTQTKYI
+1 
-11 TMIKFLICSSLATIS
+11 MIKFLICSALATVSI
-26 SQIAI
+26 QIAV
-31 AQQNLTIKAVDN
+31 AQHNLTIKTVDRN
-43 TNQTPLQYV
+43 TQRPLQNASV
-52 SISIDGQASFAG
+52 SLDGQASFTTK
-64 QSDKNGL
+64 SDKDGL
-71 IKLYRINTGKHQIQ
+71 IKLYNIQKGKHSVQ
-85 VSSLGYKTWSRN
+85 VSFIGYQTWIQ
-97 VDVKDNLE
+97 NLNIERDME
-105 LTVALEPSTIQM
+105 LTVQLDPKTIRT
-117 EEVLVQ
+117 EEVLVV
-123 STRAKRNAP
+123 STRAKKNAP

-138 SKEEITRNNLGQDI
+138 SKEEISRNNLGQDI
-152 PFLLNQTPSVQ
+152 PYLLNQTPSVQ
-163 VNSDAGAGIGYTG
+163 VNSDAGAGIGYTN

-241 QSNTLVETPYA
+241 QSNTLAEKSYT

-264 KNTVKVGTGLIDDKF
+264 KNTVKLGTGLINDKF

-286 RISSDGYI
+286 RISSNGYI
-294 ERGSSDLQ
+294 ERGASDLQ
-302 SFYVDGGYYGKKHI
+302 SFYIDGGYYGKKHI

-350 ADNALEISGAEKDRF
+350 ADNGLGVSSTEKDRF

-372 NLYTYNNQTD
+372 NLYTYKNQTD

-396 LNDKLTLNTALHYT
+396 LSDKLTLNTALHYT
-410 RGYGYYEEMRPG
+410 RGYGYYEEMRPA

-427 YGLPNVIIGKD
+427 YGLPDVIIGQD
-438 TIQKTDLVRRRWLDN
+438 TIKKTDLVRRRWLDN
-453 YFYGMTYALNYRPN
+453 YFYGMTYALNYKPN
-467 DQLEITWG
+467 EQLEIIWG
-475 GAYNQYKGKHYGQ
+475 GAYNQYKGKHYGE

-495 STGFLDDKYYFGK
+495 STGFIDDKYYFGK
-508 SQKNDFSNFLKI
+508 SQKNDFSNFLKV

-528 LMADIQYR
+528 LMADVQYR
-536 NVDYHMY
+536 NVDYRMY

-569 LLNDHSNVYASYAFA
+569 LLNDHANIYASYAFA

-598 ALPDPTPEKMQDI
+598 KLPDPTPEKMQDI
-611 ELGYRFTNEKFNI
+611 EIGYRFTNTKFNI

-647 SPIRQNVN
+647 APIRQNVKN
-655 DSYRIGLE
+655 SYRIGLE
-663 FDGSWNISKQFNWK
+663 FDGAWNINKQLNWK
-677 ATASFSQNKIKD
+677 ATATFSQNKIKN
-689 FEEVIGDTRIFYS
+689 FEEVMGDLRISYP
-702 KTNIALSPGTILS
+702 KTDIALSPNTILS

-723 TSLTFSLLSKF
+723 EPLTFSLLSKY

-743 SAKERSISAYFVN
+743 SAKERSISSYFVN

-766 LGIKNISATLQV
+766 LGIKDINLSLQV

-783 EKYEANGYT
+783 EKYETNGYT

-812 TNFLLGLNFK
+812 TNFMLGLNIK

>member
-1 MICLTQTKYI
+1 
-11 TMIKFLICSSLATIS
+11 MIKFLICSALATVSI
-26 SQIAI
+26 QIAV
-31 AQQNLTIKAVDN
+31 AQHNLTIKTVERN
-43 TNQTPLQYV
+43 TQTPLQNASV
-52 SISIDGQASFAG
+52 SLDGQASFTTK
-64 QSDKNGL
+64 SDKDGL
-71 IKLYRINTGKHQIQ
+71 IKLYNIQKGKHSVQ
-85 VSSLGYKTWSRN
+85 VSFIGYQTWTQ
-97 VDVKDNLE
+97 NLNIERDME
-105 LTVALEPSTIQM
+105 LTVQLDPKTIRT
-117 EEVLVQ
+117 EEVLVV
-123 STRAKRNAP
+123 STRAKKNAP

-138 SKEEITRNNLGQDI
+138 SKEEISRNNLGQDI
-152 PFLLNQTPSVQ
+152 PYLLNQTPSVQ
-163 VNSDAGAGIGYTG
+163 VNSDAGAGIGYTN

-241 QSNTLVETPYA
+241 QSNTLAEKPYA

-258 GSYNTW
+258 GSYSTW
-264 KNTVKVGTGLIDDKF
+264 KNTAKLGTGLINDKF

-286 RISSDGYI
+286 RISSNGYI
-294 ERGSSDLQ
+294 ERGASDLQ
-302 SFYVDGGYYGKKHI
+302 SFYIDGGYYGKKHI

-350 ADNALEISGAEKDRF
+350 ADNGLGVSGTEKDRF

-372 NLYTYNNQTD
+372 NLYTYKNQTD

-396 LNDKLTLNTALHYT
+396 LSEKLTLNTALHYT
-410 RGYGYYEEMRPG
+410 RGYGYYEEMRPA

-427 YGLPNVIIGKD
+427 YGLPDVIIGQD
-438 TIQKTDLVRRRWLDN
+438 TIKKTDLVRRRWLDN
-453 YFYGMTYALNYRPN
+453 YFYGMTYALNYKPN
-467 DQLEITWG
+467 DQLEIIWG
-475 GAYNQYKGKHYGQ
+475 GAYNQYKGKHYGE

-495 STGFLDDKYYFGK
+495 STGFIDDKYYFGK
-508 SQKNDFSNFLKI
+508 SQKNDFSNFLKV

-528 LMADIQYR
+528 LMADVQYR
-536 NVDYHMY
+536 NVDYRMY

-569 LLNDHSNVYASYAFA
+569 LLNDHANIYASYAFA

-598 ALPDPTPEKMQDI
+598 KLPDPTPEKMQDI
-611 ELGYRFTNEKFNI
+611 EIGYRFTNTKLNI

-647 SPIRQNVN
+647 APIRQNVKN
-655 DSYRIGLE
+655 SYRIGLE
-663 FDGSWNISKQFNWK
+663 FDGSWNINKQLNWK
-677 ATASFSQNKIKD
+677 ATATFSQNKIKN
-689 FEEVIGDTRIFYS
+689 FEEVMGDLRISYP
-702 KTNIALSPGTILS
+702 KTDIALSPNTIIS
-715 SNFSYSPI
+715 SNFSYSPVEP
-723 TSLTFSLLSKF
+723 LTFSLLSKY

-743 SAKERSISAYFVN
+743 SAKERSISSSFVN

-766 LGIKNISATLQV
+766 LGIKDINLSLQV
-778 NNILN
+778 NNLLN
-783 EKYEANGYT
+783 EKYETNGYT

-812 TNFLLGLNFK
+812 TNFMLGLNIK

>member
-1 MICLTQTKYI
+1 
-11 TMIKFLICSSLATIS
+11 MIKFLICSALATTLC
-26 SQIAI
+26 QIVV
-31 AQQNLTIKAVDN
+31 AQHNLTIKTVDKN
-43 TNQTPLQYV
+43 TQKPLQNASV
-52 SISIDGQASFAG
+52 SIDGQTSYTTK
-64 QSDKNGL
+64 SDKDGL
-71 IKLYRINTGKHQIQ
+71 IKLYNIEKGKHVIQ
-85 VSSLGYKTWSRN
+85 VSFVGYQTWTQSLNMERDLT
-97 VDVKDNLE
+97 
-105 LTVALEPSTIQM
+105 LTVQLDPKTIRT
-117 EEVLVQ
+117 EEVLVVA
-123 STRAKRNAP
+123 TRAKKNAP

-138 SKEEITRNNLGQDI
+138 SKEEISRNNLGQDI
-152 PFLLNQTPSVQ
+152 PYLLNQTPSVQ
-163 VNSDAGAGIGYTG
+163 VNSDAGAGIGYTN

-241 QSNTLVETPYA
+241 QSNTLAEQPYA

-258 GSYNTW
+258 GSYSTW
-264 KNTVKVGTGLIDDKF
+264 KNTVKLGTGLINDKF

-286 RISSDGYI
+286 RISSNGYI

-302 SFYVDGGYYGKKHI
+302 SFYIDGGYYGKKHI

-350 ADNALEISGAEKDRF
+350 ADNGLYVSGKEKDRF

-372 NLYTYNNQTD
+372 NLYTYKNQTD
-382 NYTQKHHQLHYTNI
+382 NYTQKHHQIHYTNI
-396 LNDKLTLNTALHYT
+396 LSDKLTLNTALHYT
-410 RGYGYYEEMRPG
+410 RGYGYYEEMRPE

-427 YGLPNVIIGKD
+427 YGLPDVIIGQD
-438 TIQKTDLVRRRWLDN
+438 TIKKTDLVRRRWLDN
-453 YFYGMTYALNYRPN
+453 YFYGMTYALNYKPN
-467 DQLEITWG
+467 DQLEIIWG
-475 GAYNQYKGKHYGQ
+475 GAYNQYKGKHYGE

-495 STGFLDDKYYFGK
+495 STGFIDDKYYFGK
-508 SQKNDFSNFLKI
+508 SQKNDFSNFLKV
-520 DYKLDKWI
+520 DYKLDNWI
-528 LMADIQYR
+528 LMADVQYR
-536 NVDYHMY
+536 NVDYKMY

-569 LLNDHSNVYASYAFA
+569 LLNDHANIYASYAFA

-598 ALPDPTPEKMQDI
+598 QLPDPTPEKMQDI
-611 ELGYRFTNEKFNI
+611 EIGYRFSNTKFNI

-638 PTGEISDTG
+638 PTGAISDTG
-647 SPIRQNVN
+647 APIRQNVK

-663 FDGSWNISKQFNWK
+663 FDGTWNINKQLNWK
-677 ATASFSQNKIKD
+677 ATATVSQNRIKN
-689 FEEVIGDTRIFYS
+689 FEEVIGDLTIAYP
-702 KTNIALSPGTILS
+702 KTDIALSPNTIIS

-723 TSLTFSLLSKF
+723 EPLTFSLLSKY

-743 SAKERSISAYFVN
+743 SAKERSISSYFVN
-756 NLLANYNFTA
+756 NLLANYSFTA

-783 EKYEANGYT
+783 EKYETNGYT

-812 TNFLLGLNFK
+812 TNFMLGLNMK

>member
-1 MICLTQTKYI
+1 
-11 TMIKFLICSSLATIS
+11 MIKFLICSVLATTS
-26 SQIAI
+26 VQIAV
-31 AQQNLTIKAVDN
+31 AQHNLTIKTVDRD
-43 TNQTPLQYV
+43 TQSPLQNASV
-52 SISIDGQASFAG
+52 SIDGQTSFTTK
-64 QSDKNGL
+64 SDKDGL
-71 IKLYRINTGKHQIQ
+71 IKLYNIADGGHTVQ
-85 VSSLGYKTWSRN
+85 VSFVGYQTSTQ
-97 VDVKDNLE
+97 NLNIQRDME
-105 LTVALEPSTIQM
+105 LTVQLDPKTIRT
-117 EEVLVQ
+117 EEVLVV
-123 STRAKRNAP
+123 STRAKKNAP

-138 SKEEITRNNLGQDI
+138 SKDEITRNNLGQDI
-152 PFLLNQTPSVQ
+152 PYLLNQTPSVQ
-163 VNSDAGAGIGYTG
+163 ISSDAGAGIGYTN

-241 QSNTLVETPYA
+241 QSNTLAEKPYA

-264 KNTVKVGTGLIDDKF
+264 KNTVKFGSGLINDKF

-294 ERGSSDLQ
+294 ERGASDLQ
-302 SFYVDGGYYGKKHI
+302 SFYIDGGYYGKKHT

-333 GVPEPLITGD
+333 GVPEPLISGD

-350 ADNALEISGAEKDRF
+350 ADYGLGVSGTEKDRF

-372 NLYTYNNQTD
+372 NLYTYKNQTD
-382 NYTQKHHQLHYTNI
+382 NYTQKHHQIHYTNI
-396 LNDKLTLNTALHYT
+396 LSDKLTLNTALHYT
-410 RGYGYYEEMRPG
+410 RGYGYYEEFRQA

-427 YGLPNVIIGKD
+427 YGLPNVTIGKD
-438 TIQKTDLVRRRWLDN
+438 TIKTTDLVRRRWLDN
-453 YFYGMTYALNYRPN
+453 YFYGMTYSLNYKPN
-467 DQLEITWG
+467 DQLELIWG
-475 GAYNQYKGKHYGQ
+475 GAYNQYSGKHYGE

-508 SQKNDFSNFLKI
+508 SQKNDFSNFLKV

-558 NFLNPKAGATY
+558 NFLNPKVGATF
-569 LLNDHSNVYASYAFA
+569 LLNDYANIYASYAFA

-598 ALPDPTPEKMQDI
+598 KLPDPTPEKMQDI
-611 ELGYRFTNEKFNI
+611 ELGYRFTDTKFTI

-632 YKDQLI
+632 YRDQLI

-647 SPIRQNVN
+647 APIRQNVK
-655 DSYRIGLE
+655 DSYRIGVE
-663 FDGSWNISKQFNWK
+663 FDGAWNINKQLNWK
-677 ATASFSQNKIKD
+677 ATATFSQNKIKN
-689 FEEVIGDTRIFYS
+689 FEEVIGDLRISYP
-702 KTNIALSPGTILS
+702 KTDIALSPNTIIS

-723 TSLTFSLLSKF
+723 EPLTFSLLSKY

-743 SAKERSISAYFVN
+743 SAKERSISSYFVN
-756 NLLANYNFTA
+756 NLLANYNFSA
-766 LGIKNISATLQV
+766 LGVKDINLSLQV
-778 NNILN
+778 NNLLN
-783 EKYEANGYT
+783 EKYETNGYT
-792 FGWMEGDTRK
+792 FGWMEGDARK

-812 TNFLLGLNFK
+812 TNFMLGLNIK

>member
-1 MICLTQTKYI
+1 
-11 TMIKFLICSSLATIS
+11 MIKFLICSALATTS
-26 SQIAI
+26 VQIAV
-31 AQQNLTIKAVDN
+31 AQHNLTIKTVDRD
-43 TNQTPLQYV
+43 TQRPLQNASV
-52 SISIDGQASFAG
+52 SIDGQTSFTTK
-64 QSDKNGL
+64 SDKDGL
-71 IKLYRINTGKHQIQ
+71 IKLYNIADGRHTVQ
-85 VSSLGYKTWSRN
+85 VSFVGYQTSTQ
-97 VDVKDNLE
+97 NLNIQGDME
-105 LTVALEPSTIQM
+105 LTVQLDPKTIRT
-117 EEVLVQ
+117 EEVLVV
-123 STRAKRNAP
+123 STRAKKNAP

-138 SKEEITRNNLGQDI
+138 SKDEITQNNFGQDI
-152 PFLLNQTPSVQ
+152 PYLLNQTPSVQ
-163 VNSDAGAGIGYTG
+163 ISSDAGAGIGYTN

-241 QSNTLVETPYA
+241 QSNTLAEKPYA
-252 ELNNSF
+252 EFNNSF

-264 KNTVKVGTGLIDDKF
+264 KNTVKFGSGLINDKF

-294 ERGSSDLQ
+294 ERGASDLQ
-302 SFYVDGGYYGKKHI
+302 SFYIDGGYYGKKHT

-350 ADNALEISGAEKDRF
+350 ADYGLAISGTEKDRF

-372 NLYTYNNQTD
+372 NLYTYKNQTD
-382 NYTQKHHQLHYTNI
+382 NYTQKHHQIHYTNI
-396 LNDKLTLNTALHYT
+396 LSDKLTLNTALHYT
-410 RGYGYYEEMRPG
+410 RGYGYYEEFRQA

-427 YGLPNVIIGKD
+427 YGLPNVTIGKD
-438 TIQKTDLVRRRWLDN
+438 TIKTTDLVRRRWLDN
-453 YFYGMTYALNYRPN
+453 YFYGMTYSLNYKPN
-467 DQLEITWG
+467 DQLELIWG
-475 GAYNQYKGKHYGQ
+475 GAYNQYSGKHYGE

-508 SQKNDFSNFLKI
+508 SQKNDFSNFLKV

-528 LMADIQYR
+528 LMADVQYR

-558 NFLNPKAGATY
+558 NFLNPKVGATF
-569 LLNDHSNVYASYAFA
+569 LLNDYANIYASYAFA

-598 ALPDPTPEKMQDI
+598 KLPDPTPEKMQDI
-611 ELGYRFTNEKFNI
+611 ELGYRFTDTKFTI

-632 YKDQLI
+632 YRDQLI

-647 SPIRQNVN
+647 APIRQNVK
-655 DSYRIGLE
+655 DSYRIGVE
-663 FDGSWNISKQFNWK
+663 FDGAWNINKQLNWK
-677 ATASFSQNKIKD
+677 ATATFSQNKIKN
-689 FEEVIGDTRIFYS
+689 FEEVIGDFRISYP
-702 KTNIALSPGTILS
+702 KTDIALSPNTIIS
-715 SNFSYSPI
+715 SNFSYNPI
-723 TSLTFSLLSKF
+723 ETLTFSLLSKY
-734 VGRQYLDNS
+734 VGQQYLDNS
-743 SAKERSISAYFVN
+743 SAKERSISSYFVN
-756 NLLANYNFTA
+756 NLLANYNFSA
-766 LGIKNISATLQV
+766 LGIKDINLSLQV
-778 NNILN
+778 NNLLN
-783 EKYEANGYT
+783 EKYETNGYT
-792 FGWMEGDTRK
+792 FGWMEGDARK

-812 TNFLLGLNFK
+812 TNFMLGLNIK

>member
-1 MICLTQTKYI
+1 
-11 TMIKFLICSSLATIS
+11 MIKFLICSALATTL
-26 SQIAI
+26 SQIAV
-31 AQQNLTIKAVDN
+31 AQHNLTIKTVDMD
-43 TNQTPLQYV
+43 TQRPLQNASV
-52 SISIDGQASFAG
+52 SIDGQTSFTTK
-64 QSDKNGL
+64 SDRDGL
-71 IKLYRINTGKHQIQ
+71 IKLYNIADGKHRIQ
-85 VSSLGYKTWSRN
+85 VSFVGYQTWTQNLNLQRDMELIVQLDPKTIR
-97 VDVKDNLE
+97 
-105 LTVALEPSTIQM
+105 T
-117 EEVLVQ
+117 EEVLVV
-123 STRAKRNAP
+123 STRAKKNAP
-132 TTFKNI
+132 TTFRNI

-152 PFLLNQTPSVQ
+152 PYLLNQTPSVQ
-163 VNSDAGAGIGYTG
+163 VNSDAGAGIGYTN

-241 QSNTLVETPYA
+241 QSNTLAEKPYA

-264 KNTVKVGTGLIDDKF
+264 KNTVKLGTGLINDKF

-294 ERGSSDLQ
+294 ERGASDLQ
-302 SFYVDGGYYGKKHI
+302 SFYIDGGYYGKKHT
-316 LKGIVFWGKE
+316 LKGIIFWGKE

-350 ADNALEISGAEKDRF
+350 ADNGLGVSGAEKDRF

-372 NLYTYNNQTD
+372 NLYTYKNQTD
-382 NYTQKHHQLHYTNI
+382 NYTQKHHQIHYTNI

-410 RGYGYYEEMRPG
+410 RGYGYYEEFRSA
-422 DKLSK
+422 DNLSK
-427 YGLPNVIIGKD
+427 YGLPDVIIGND
-438 TIQKTDLVRRRWLDN
+438 TIKKTDLVRRRWLDN
-453 YFYGMTYALNYRPN
+453 YFYGMTYALNYKPN
-467 DQLEITWG
+467 DQLEIIWG
-475 GAYNQYKGKHYGQ
+475 GAYNQYRGKHYGE

-495 STGFLDDKYYFGK
+495 SNGFIDDKYYFGK
-508 SQKNDFSNFLKI
+508 SQKNDFSNFLKV

-528 LMADIQYR
+528 LMADVQYR

-569 LLNDHSNVYASYAFA
+569 LLNDHANIYASYAFA

-598 ALPDPTPEKMQDI
+598 KLPDPTPEKMQDI
-611 ELGYRFTNEKFNI
+611 EIGYRFTNTKFNI

-647 SPIRQNVN
+647 APIRQNVK

-663 FDGSWNISKQFNWK
+663 FDGAWNISKQLNWK
-677 ATASFSQNKIKD
+677 ATAAFSQNKIKN
-689 FEEVIGDTRIFYS
+689 FEEVIGDLRISYP
-702 KTNIALSPGTILS
+702 KTDIALSPNTIIS

-723 TSLTFSLLSKF
+723 EPLTFSLLSKY

-743 SAKERSISAYFVN
+743 SAKERSISSSFVN
-756 NLLANYNFTA
+756 NLLANYKFTA
-766 LGIKNISATLQV
+766 LGIKDINLSLQV
-778 NNILN
+778 NNLLN
-783 EKYEANGYT
+783 EKYETNGYT
-792 FGWMEGDTRK
+792 FGWMEDDTRK

-807 FPQAP
+807 FPQAT
-812 TNFLLGLNFK
+812 TNFMLGLNIK

>member
-1 MICLTQTKYI
+1 
-11 TMIKFLICSSLATIS
+11 MIKFLICSVLTTIS
-26 SQIAI
+26 CQIAYS
-31 AQQNLTIKAVDN
+31 QHNLTIKTVDRMTQN
-43 TNQTPLQYV
+43 PLQHA
-52 SISIDGQASFAG
+52 SISIDGQNSITNI
-64 QSDKNGL
+64 SDKDGL
-71 IKLYRINTGKHQIQ
+71 IKLQDIRNGNHTIQ
-85 VSSLGYKTWSRN
+85 VSFVGYQTWTQRIQ
-97 VDVKDNLE
+97 VAHDMT
-105 LTVALEPSTIQM
+105 LTVQLDPKTIRT
-117 EEVLVQ
+117 EEVLVV
-123 STRAKRNAP
+123 STRAKKNAP

-138 SKEEITRNNLGQDI
+138 SKDEISKNNLGQDI
-152 PFLLNQTPSVQ
+152 PYLLNQTPSVQ
-163 VNSDAGAGIGYTG
+163 VNSDAGAGIGYTS

-209 PDFASSTESI
+209 PDFASSTETI

-241 QSNTLVETPYA
+241 QSNTLAEKPYT

-264 KNTVKVGTGLIDDKF
+264 KNTVKLGTGLINDKF

-286 RISSDGYI
+286 RISSNGYI
-294 ERGSSDLQ
+294 ERGSSNLQ
-302 SFYVDGGYYGKKHI
+302 SFYIDGGYYGKKHT

-343 RSRMDDY
+343 RSRMEDY
-350 ADNALEISGAEKDRF
+350 AVNGLGISGAEKDRF

-372 NLYTYNNQTD
+372 NLYTYHNQTD

-396 LNDKLTLNTALHYT
+396 LSDKLTLNTALHYT
-410 RGYGYYEEMRPG
+410 RGYGYYEEFRQG

-427 YGLPNVIIGKD
+427 YGLPNVTLGND
-438 TIQKTDLVRRRWLDN
+438 TIKTTDLVRRRWLDN
-453 YFYGMTYALNYRPN
+453 YFYGMTYSLHYRPN
-467 DQLEITWG
+467 DQLEIIWG

-495 STGFLDDKYYFGK
+495 STGFLDDNYYFGK
-508 SQKNDFSNFLKI
+508 SQKNDFSNFLKV

-528 LMADIQYR
+528 FMADVQYR
-536 NVDYHMY
+536 NFDYRMY

-558 NFLNPKAGATY
+558 NFLNPKFGATY
-569 LLNDHSNVYASYAFA
+569 LLNDQANIYASYAFA

-598 ALPDPTPEKMQDI
+598 KLPDPTPEKMQDI
-611 ELGYRFTNEKFNI
+611 EVGYRFTNTTFNF

-647 SPIRQNVN
+647 SPIRQNVK
-655 DSYRIGLE
+655 DSYRIGIE
-663 FDGSWNISKQFNWK
+663 FDGSWNINKQLNWK
-677 ATASFSQNKIKD
+677 ATATFSQNKINN
-689 FEEVIGDTRIFYS
+689 FEEIIKDWNGVEPDTKIFYS
-702 KTNIALSPGTILS
+702 KTDIALSPNMILS

-723 TSLTFSLLSKF
+723 EPLTFSLLSKF

-743 SAKERSISAYFVN
+743 SAKERSISSYFVN
-756 NLLANYNFTA
+756 NLLANYNFA
-766 LGIKNISATLQV
+766 AFGLKNINVSLQV
-778 NNILN
+778 NNLLN
-783 EKYEANGYT
+783 DKYETSGYT
-792 FGWMEGDTRK
+792 FGAIDGDTRK

-812 TNFLLGLNFK
+812 TNFMLGLNIK

>member
-1 MICLTQTKYI
+1 
-11 TMIKFLICSSLATIS
+11 MIKILICSALATVFG
-26 SQIAI
+26 QYAV
-31 AQQNLTIKAVDN
+31 AQHNLTIKVVDKN
-43 TNQTPLQYV
+43 NQKPLHNA
-52 SISIDGQASFAG
+52 SIVIDGQTALTG
-64 QSDKNGL
+64 NSDQQGLVKWYNIKNGE
-71 IKLYRINTGKHQIQ
+71 YAVR
-85 VSSLGYKTWSRN
+85 VSFVGYETLQKRLTIDR
-97 VDVKDNLE
+97 DLE
-105 LTVALEPSTIQM
+105 MTIQLDPRTIRT
-117 EEVLVQ
+117 EEVLVV
-123 STRAKRNAP
+123 STRARKNAP

-138 SKEEITRNNLGQDI
+138 SKEDISRNNFGQDI
-152 PFLLNQTPSVQ
+152 PYLLNQTPSVQ
-163 VNSDAGAGIGYTG
+163 VNSDAGAGIGYTS

-241 QSNTLVETPYA
+241 QSNTLVEQPYA

-258 GSYNTW
+258 GSYNSW
-264 KNTVKVGTGLIDDKF
+264 KNTVRLGTGLINDKF
-279 AFNARLS
+279 AFNTRLS

-294 ERGSSDLQ
+294 ERGASDLQ
-302 SFYVDGGYYGKKHI
+302 SFYLDGGYYGKKHT

-350 ADNALEISGAEKDRF
+350 AANGLGVSGAEKDRF

-372 NLYTYNNQTD
+372 NVYTYKNQTD
-382 NYTQKHHQLHYTNI
+382 NYTQKHHQLHYSNI

-410 RGYGYYEEMRPG
+410 RGYGYYEEFRQS
-422 DKLSK
+422 DSLNH
-427 YGLPNVIIGKD
+427 YGLTDVNIGNEKIE
-438 TIQKTDLVRRRWLDN
+438 TTDLVRRRWLDN
-453 YFYGMTYALNYRPN
+453 YFYGATYALNYKPN
-467 DQLEITWG
+467 DHLEIIWG
-475 GAYNQYKGKHYGQ
+475 GAYNQYKGKHYGE

-508 SQKNDFSNFLKI
+508 SQKNDFSNFLKL
-520 DYKLDKWI
+520 DYKSDKWI
-528 LMADIQYR
+528 LMADVQYR
-536 NVDYHMY
+536 NVNYKMY
-543 GDDDKVKNYNYHPKF
+543 GDDDKVKNYDYHPKF
-558 NFLNPKAGATY
+558 NFLNPKAGATF
-569 LLNDHSNVYASYAFA
+569 LLNEYSNVYASYAFA

-598 ALPDPTPEKMQDI
+598 KLADPTPEKMQDI
-611 ELGYRFTNEKFNI
+611 ELGYRFNNTVFNI

-647 SPIRQNVN
+647 APIRQNVKN
-655 DSYRIGLE
+655 SYRIGLE
-663 FDGSWNISKQFNWK
+663 FDGAWNISQQLNWK
-677 ATASFSQNKIKD
+677 ATASISQNKIND
-689 FEEVIGDTRIFYS
+689 FEEVIGDVKIFYP
-702 KTNIALSPGTILS
+702 KTNIALSPNTILS

-723 TSLTFSLLSKF
+723 ERLSFSLLSKY
-734 VGRQYLDNS
+734 VSRQYLDNS
-743 SAKERSISAYFVN
+743 SAKERSISPYFVN
-756 NLLANYNFTA
+756 NLLTSYSLTA
-766 LGIKNISATLQV
+766 FGIRDISLSLQV
-778 NNILN
+778 NNIFN
-783 EKYEANGYT
+783 EKYETSGYT
-792 FGWMEGDTRK
+792 FGGMEGDTRI

-812 TNFLLGLNFK
+812 TNFMLGLNIK

>member
-1 MICLTQTKYI
+1 
-11 TMIKFLICSSLATIS
+11 MIKFLICSVLATTS
-26 SQIAI
+26 VQIAV
-31 AQQNLTIKAVDN
+31 AQHNLTIKTVDRD
-43 TNQTPLQYV
+43 TQSPLQNASV
-52 SISIDGQASFAG
+52 SIDGQTSFTTK
-64 QSDKNGL
+64 SDKDGL
-71 IKLYRINTGKHQIQ
+71 IKLYNIADGRHTVQ
-85 VSSLGYKTWSRN
+85 VSFVGYQTSTQ
-97 VDVKDNLE
+97 NLNIQRDME
-105 LTVALEPSTIQM
+105 LTVQLDPKTIRT
-117 EEVLVQ
+117 EEVLVV
-123 STRAKRNAP
+123 STRAKKNAP

-138 SKEEITRNNLGQDI
+138 SKDEITRNNLGQDI
-152 PFLLNQTPSVQ
+152 PYLLNQTPSVQ
-163 VNSDAGAGIGYTG
+163 ISSDAGAGIGYTN

-241 QSNTLVETPYA
+241 QSNTLAEKPYA

-264 KNTVKVGTGLIDDKF
+264 KNTVKFGSGLINDKF

-294 ERGSSDLQ
+294 ERGASDLQ
-302 SFYVDGGYYGKKHI
+302 SFYIDGGYYGKKHT

-350 ADNALEISGAEKDRF
+350 ADYGLAVSGTEKDRF

-372 NLYTYNNQTD
+372 NLYTYKNQTD
-382 NYTQKHHQLHYTNI
+382 NYTQKHHQIHYTNI
-396 LNDKLTLNTALHYT
+396 LSDKLTLNTALHYT
-410 RGYGYYEEMRPG
+410 RGYGYYEEFRQA

-427 YGLPNVIIGKD
+427 YGLPNVTIGKD
-438 TIQKTDLVRRRWLDN
+438 TIKTTDLVRRRWLDN
-453 YFYGMTYALNYRPN
+453 YFYGMTYSLNYKPN
-467 DQLEITWG
+467 DQLELIWG
-475 GAYNQYKGKHYGQ
+475 GAYNQYSGKHYGE

-508 SQKNDFSNFLKI
+508 SQKNDFSNFLKV

-558 NFLNPKAGATY
+558 NFLNPKVGATF
-569 LLNDHSNVYASYAFA
+569 LLNDYANIYASYAFA

-598 ALPDPTPEKMQDI
+598 KLPDPTPEKMQDI
-611 ELGYRFTNEKFNI
+611 ELGYRFTDTKFTI

-632 YKDQLI
+632 YRDQLI

-647 SPIRQNVN
+647 APIRQNVK
-655 DSYRIGLE
+655 DSYRIGVE
-663 FDGSWNISKQFNWK
+663 FDGAWNINKQLNWK
-677 ATASFSQNKIKD
+677 ATATFSQNKIKN
-689 FEEVIGDTRIFYS
+689 FEEVIGDLRISYP
-702 KTNIALSPGTILS
+702 KTDIALSPNTIIS

-723 TSLTFSLLSKF
+723 EPLTFSLLSKY

-743 SAKERSISAYFVN
+743 SAKERSISSYFVN
-756 NLLANYNFTA
+756 NLLANYNFSA
-766 LGIKNISATLQV
+766 LGVKDINLSLQV
-778 NNILN
+778 NNLLN
-783 EKYEANGYT
+783 EKYETNGYT
-792 FGWMEGDTRK
+792 FGWMEGDARK

-812 TNFLLGLNFK
+812 TNFMLGLNIK

>member
-1 MICLTQTKYI
+1 
-11 TMIKFLICSSLATIS
+11 MIKFLICSALATTS
-26 SQIAI
+26 VQIAV
-31 AQQNLTIKAVDN
+31 AQHNLTIKTVDRD
-43 TNQTPLQYV
+43 TQRPLQNASV
-52 SISIDGQASFAG
+52 SIDGQTSFTTK
-64 QSDKNGL
+64 SDKDGL
-71 IKLYRINTGKHQIQ
+71 IKLYNIADGRHTVQ
-85 VSSLGYKTWSRN
+85 VSFVGYQTSTQ
-97 VDVKDNLE
+97 NLNIQGDME
-105 LTVALEPSTIQM
+105 LTVQLDPKTIRT
-117 EEVLVQ
+117 EEVLVV
-123 STRAKRNAP
+123 STRAKKNAP

-138 SKEEITRNNLGQDI
+138 SKDEITQNNFGQDI
-152 PFLLNQTPSVQ
+152 PYLLNQTPSVQ
-163 VNSDAGAGIGYTG
+163 ISSDAGAGIGYTN

-241 QSNTLVETPYA
+241 QSNTLAEKPYA
-252 ELNNSF
+252 EFNNSF

-264 KNTVKVGTGLIDDKF
+264 KNTVKFGSGLINDKF

-294 ERGSSDLQ
+294 ERGASDLQ
-302 SFYVDGGYYGKKHI
+302 SFYIDGGYYGKKHT

-350 ADNALEISGAEKDRF
+350 ADYGLAISGTEKDRF

-372 NLYTYNNQTD
+372 NLYTYKNQTD
-382 NYTQKHHQLHYTNI
+382 NYTQKHHQIHYTNI
-396 LNDKLTLNTALHYT
+396 LSDKLTLNTALHYT
-410 RGYGYYEEMRPG
+410 RGYGYYEEFRQA

-427 YGLPNVIIGKD
+427 YGLPNVTIGKD
-438 TIQKTDLVRRRWLDN
+438 TIKTTDLVRRRWLDN
-453 YFYGMTYALNYRPN
+453 YFYGMTYSLNYKPN
-467 DQLEITWG
+467 DQLELIWG
-475 GAYNQYKGKHYGQ
+475 GAYNQYSGKHYGE

-508 SQKNDFSNFLKI
+508 SQKNDFSNFLKV

-528 LMADIQYR
+528 LMADVQYR

-558 NFLNPKAGATY
+558 NFLNPKVGATF
-569 LLNDHSNVYASYAFA
+569 LLNDYANIYASYAFA

-598 ALPDPTPEKMQDI
+598 KLPDPTPEKMQDI
-611 ELGYRFTNEKFNI
+611 ELGYRFTDTKFTI

-632 YKDQLI
+632 YRDQLI

-647 SPIRQNVN
+647 APIRQNVK
-655 DSYRIGLE
+655 DSYRIGVE
-663 FDGSWNISKQFNWK
+663 FDGAWNINKQLNWK
-677 ATASFSQNKIKD
+677 ATATFSQNKIKN
-689 FEEVIGDTRIFYS
+689 FEEVIGDFRISYP
-702 KTNIALSPGTILS
+702 KTDIALSPNTIIS

-723 TSLTFSLLSKF
+723 ETLTFSLLSKY
-734 VGRQYLDNS
+734 VGQQYLDNS
-743 SAKERSISAYFVN
+743 SAKERSISSYFVN
-756 NLLANYNFTA
+756 NLLANYNFSA
-766 LGIKNISATLQV
+766 LGIKDINLSLQV
-778 NNILN
+778 NNLLN
-783 EKYEANGYT
+783 EKYETNGYT
-792 FGWMEGDTRK
+792 FGWMEGDARK

-812 TNFLLGLNFK
+812 TNFMLGLNIK

>member
-1 MICLTQTKYI
+1 
-11 TMIKFLICSSLATIS
+11 MIKFLICSALATVSI
-26 SQIAI
+26 QIAV
-31 AQQNLTIKAVDN
+31 AQHNLTIKTVDRN
-43 TNQTPLQYV
+43 TQRPLQNASV
-52 SISIDGQASFAG
+52 SLDGQASFTTK
-64 QSDKNGL
+64 SDKDGL
-71 IKLYRINTGKHQIQ
+71 IKLYNIQKGKHSVQ
-85 VSSLGYKTWSRN
+85 VSFIGYQTWTQ
-97 VDVKDNLE
+97 NLNIEHDME
-105 LTVALEPSTIQM
+105 LTVQLDPKTIRT
-117 EEVLVQ
+117 EEVLVV
-123 STRAKRNAP
+123 STRAKKNAP

-138 SKEEITRNNLGQDI
+138 SKEEISRNNLGQDI
-152 PFLLNQTPSVQ
+152 PYLLNQTPSVQ
-163 VNSDAGAGIGYTG
+163 VNSDAGAGIGYTN

-241 QSNTLVETPYA
+241 QSNTLAEKPYT

-264 KNTVKVGTGLIDDKF
+264 KNTVKLGTGLINDKF

-286 RISSDGYI
+286 RISSNGYI
-294 ERGSSDLQ
+294 ERGASDLQ
-302 SFYVDGGYYGKKHI
+302 SFYIDGGYYGKKHI

-350 ADNALEISGAEKDRF
+350 ADYGLEIAGKEKDRF

-372 NLYTYNNQTD
+372 NLYTYKNQTD

-396 LNDKLTLNTALHYT
+396 LSDKLTLNTALHYT
-410 RGYGYYEEMRPG
+410 RGYGYYEEMRPA

-427 YGLPNVIIGKD
+427 YGLPDVIIGQD
-438 TIQKTDLVRRRWLDN
+438 TIKKTDLVRRRWLDN
-453 YFYGMTYALNYRPN
+453 YFYGMTYALNYKPN
-467 DQLEITWG
+467 EQLEIIWG
-475 GAYNQYKGKHYGQ
+475 GAYNQYRGKHYGE

-495 STGFLDDKYYFGK
+495 STGFIDDKYYFGK
-508 SQKNDFSNFLKI
+508 SQKNDFSNFLKV

-528 LMADIQYR
+528 LMADVQYR

-558 NFLNPKAGATY
+558 NFLNPKVGATY
-569 LLNDHSNVYASYAFA
+569 LLNDHANIYASYAFA

-598 ALPDPTPEKMQDI
+598 KLPDPTPEKMQDI
-611 ELGYRFTNEKFNI
+611 EIGYRFTNTKFNI

-647 SPIRQNVN
+647 SPIRQNVK

-663 FDGSWNISKQFNWK
+663 FDGAWNINKQLNWK
-677 ATASFSQNKIKD
+677 ATATFSQNKIKN
-689 FEEVIGDTRIFYS
+689 FEEVIGDLRISYP
-702 KTNIALSPGTILS
+702 KTDIALSPNTILS

-723 TSLTFSLLSKF
+723 EPLTFSLLSKY

-743 SAKERSISAYFVN
+743 SAKERSISSYFVN

-766 LGIKNISATLQV
+766 LGIKDINLSLQI

-783 EKYEANGYT
+783 EKYETNGYT

-812 TNFLLGLNFK
+812 TNFMLGLNIK

>member
-1 MICLTQTKYI
+1 
-11 TMIKFLICSSLATIS
+11 MIKFLICSVLATIS
-26 SQIAI
+26 SQIAV
-31 AQQNLTIKAVDN
+31 AQHNLTIKTVDRS
-43 TNQTPLQYV
+43 NQQPLQNV
-52 SISIDGQASFAG
+52 SVSLDRQAAFTA
-64 QSDKNGL
+64 QSDKDGV
-71 IKLYRINTGKHQIQ
+71 IKLYNITAGKHTVQI
-85 VSSLGYKTWSRN
+85 SFIGYETWSKSVTIEN
-97 VDVKDNLE
+97 NTT
-105 LTVALEPSTIQM
+105 LTVQLEPKNIRT
-117 EEVLVQ
+117 EEVLVL

-152 PFLLNQTPSVQ
+152 PYLLNQTPSVQ

-241 QSNTLVETPYA
+241 QSNTLSEKPYA

-264 KNTVKVGTGLIDDKF
+264 KNTVKLGTGLINDKF

-286 RISSDGYI
+286 RISSEGYI
-294 ERGSSDLQ
+294 ERGASDLQ
-302 SFYVDGGYYGKKHI
+302 SFYIDGGYYGKKHI
-316 LKGIVFWGKE
+316 LKAIVFWGKE

-333 GVPEPLITGD
+333 GVPEPLISGD

-350 ADNALEISGAEKDRF
+350 ADNGLGVSGAERDRF

-372 NLYTYNNQTD
+372 NLYTYQNQTD

-396 LNDKLTLNTALHYT
+396 LSDKLTLNTALHYT

-422 DKLSK
+422 DMLSK
-427 YGLPNVIIGKD
+427 YGLPDVIIGQD
-438 TIQKTDLVRRRWLDN
+438 TIQQTDLVRRRWLDN
-453 YFYGMTYALNYRPN
+453 YFYGMTYALNYKPN
-467 DQLEITWG
+467 EQFEITWG

-488 VIWAQYA
+488 VIWAEYA

-508 SQKNDFSNFLKI
+508 SQKNDFSNFLKV

-528 LMADIQYR
+528 FMADIQYR
-536 NVDYHMY
+536 NVDYRMY

-558 NFLNPKAGATY
+558 NFVNPKIGATY
-569 LLNDHSNVYASYAFA
+569 LLNDKSNIYASYAFA

-598 ALPDPTPEKMQDI
+598 KLPDPTPEKMQDI
-611 ELGYRFTNEKFNI
+611 EVGYRIANEKFNI
-624 GLNGYGMF
+624 GINGYGML

-647 SPIRQNVN
+647 SPIRQNVK

-663 FDGSWNISKQFNWK
+663 FDGAWNINKQFSWL
-677 ATASFSQNKIKD
+677 ATASFSQNKIND
-689 FEEVIGDTRIFYS
+689 FEEVIGDTKTFYP
-702 KTNIALSPGTILS
+702 KTTIALSPSTIIS
-715 SNFSYSPI
+715 SNFSYRPI
-723 TSLTFSLLSKF
+723 APLTFSILSKF
-734 VGRQYLDNS
+734 VSRQYLDNS

-756 NLLANYNFTA
+756 NFLANYSFTA
-766 LGIKNISATLQV
+766 LGIKNISASLQV

-792 FGWMEGDTRK
+792 FGWMEGDARK

>member
-1 MICLTQTKYI
+1 
-11 TMIKFLICSSLATIS
+11 MIKFLICSALATAF
-26 SQIAI
+26 SQIAV
-31 AQQNLTIKAVDN
+31 AQHNLTIKTVDRN
-43 TNQTPLQYV
+43 TQRPLQNASV
-52 SISIDGQASFAG
+52 SIDGKTSFTTK
-64 QSDKNGL
+64 SDKDGW
-71 IKLYRINTGKHQIQ
+71 IKLYNIQNGKHAVQ
-85 VSSLGYKTWSRN
+85 VSFVGYQTATHTLN
-97 VDVKDNLE
+97 MVHDME
-105 LTVALEPSTIQM
+105 LTVQLEPKTIRT
-117 EEVLVQ
+117 EEVLVV
-123 STRAKRNAP
+123 STRAKKNAP

-138 SKEEITRNNLGQDI
+138 SKEEISRNNLGQDI
-152 PFLLNQTPSVQ
+152 PYLLNQTPSVQ
-163 VNSDAGAGIGYTG
+163 VNSDAGAGIGYTN

-241 QSNTLVETPYA
+241 QSNTLTEQPYA

-258 GSYNTW
+258 GSYNSW
-264 KNTVKVGTGLIDDKF
+264 KNTVKLGTGLINDKF

-286 RISSDGYI
+286 RISSNGYI
-294 ERGSSDLQ
+294 ERASSDLQ
-302 SFYVDGGYYGKKHI
+302 SFYIDGGYYGKKHT

-343 RSRMDDY
+343 RSLMDDY
-350 ADNALEISGAEKDRF
+350 ANYGLYISGTEKDRF

-372 NLYTYNNQTD
+372 NVYTYKNQTD
-382 NYTQKHHQLHYTNI
+382 NYTQKHHQIHYTNI
-396 LNDKLTLNTALHYT
+396 LNDKFTLNTALHYT
-410 RGYGYYEEMRPG
+410 RGYGYYEEFRQG
-422 DKLSK
+422 DSLKH
-427 YGLPNVIIGKD
+427 YGLKEVVMGNEKRE
-438 TIQKTDLVRRRWLDN
+438 TTDLVRRRWLDN
-453 YFYGMTYALNYRPN
+453 YFYGMTYSLNYKPN
-467 DQLEITWG
+467 DQLEVIWG
-475 GAYNQYKGKHYGQ
+475 GAYNQYRGKHYGE
-488 VIWAQYA
+488 VIWAEYA
-495 STGFLDDKYYFGK
+495 SNGFLDDRYYFGK
-508 SQKNDFSNFLKI
+508 SQKNDFSNFLKV

-528 LMADIQYR
+528 LMADVQYR

-569 LLNDHSNVYASYAFA
+569 LLNDYANIYASYAFA

-598 ALPDPTPEKMQDI
+598 KLPDPIPEKMQDI
-611 ELGYRFTNEKFNI
+611 ELGYRFNNDKFNI

-647 SPIRQNVN
+647 SPIRQNVTN
-655 DSYRIGLE
+655 SYRIGLE
-663 FDGSWNISKQFNWK
+663 FDGAWKINKQLNWK
-677 ATASFSQNKIKD
+677 ATASFSQNRIKN
-689 FEEVIGDTRIFYS
+689 FEEIVKDVNGVNPDTKIFYA
-702 KTNIALSPGTILS
+702 KTDIALSPGTILS

-723 TSLTFSLLSKF
+723 EQLTFSLLSKY

-743 SAKERSISAYFVN
+743 SAKERSISSYFVN
-756 NLLANYNFTA
+756 NLFANYSFAA
-766 LGIKNISATLQV
+766 LGIQNISATLQV

-783 EKYEANGYT
+783 EKYETNGYT
-792 FGWMEGDTRK
+792 FGGIDGDTRK

-812 TNFLLGLNFK
+812 TNFMLGLNVK

>member
-1 MICLTQTKYI
+1 
-11 TMIKFLICSSLATIS
+11 MIKFLICSVLATS
-26 SQIAI
+26 LSQIAV
-31 AQQNLTIKAVDN
+31 AQHNLTIKTVDKD
-43 TNQTPLQYV
+43 TQRPLQNASV
-52 SISIDGQASFAG
+52 SIDGQTSFTTK
-64 QSDKNGL
+64 SDRDGL
-71 IKLYRINTGKHQIQ
+71 IKLYNIADGKHAIQ
-85 VSSLGYKTWSRN
+85 VSFVGYQTWTQ
-97 VDVKDNLE
+97 NLNLQRDME
-105 LTVALEPSTIQM
+105 LTVQLDPKTIRT
-117 EEVLVQ
+117 EEVLVV
-123 STRAKRNAP
+123 STRAKKNAP
-132 TTFKNI
+132 TTFRNI
-138 SKEEITRNNLGQDI
+138 SKEEISKNNLGQDI
-152 PFLLNQTPSVQ
+152 PYLLNQTPSVQ
-163 VNSDAGAGIGYTG
+163 VNSDAGAGIGYTN

-241 QSNTLVETPYA
+241 QSNTLAEKPYA

-264 KNTVKVGTGLIDDKF
+264 KNTVKLGTGLIDDKF

-286 RISSDGYI
+286 RISSNGYI
-294 ERGSSDLQ
+294 ERGASDLQ
-302 SFYVDGGYYGKKHI
+302 SFYIDGGYYGKKHT

-350 ADNALEISGAEKDRF
+350 ADNGLYVSGTEKDRF

-372 NLYTYNNQTD
+372 NLYTYRNQTD
-382 NYTQKHHQLHYTNI
+382 NYTQKHHQLHYTNM
-396 LNDKLTLNTALHYT
+396 LSDKLTLNTALHYT

-427 YGLPNVIIGKD
+427 YGLPDVIIGSD
-438 TIQKTDLVRRRWLDN
+438 TIKKTDLVRRRWLDN
-453 YFYGMTYALNYRPN
+453 YFYGMTYALNYKPN

-475 GAYNQYKGKHYGQ
+475 GAYNQYRGKHYGE

-495 STGFLDDKYYFGK
+495 SNGFIDDKYYFGK
-508 SQKNDFSNFLKI
+508 SQKNDFSNFLKV

-528 LMADIQYR
+528 LMADVQYR

-569 LLNDHSNVYASYAFA
+569 LLNDHANVYASYAFA

-598 ALPDPTPEKMQDI
+598 KLPDPTPEKMQDI
-611 ELGYRFTNEKFNI
+611 EIGYRFTNTKFNI

-647 SPIRQNVN
+647 APIRQNVK

-663 FDGSWNISKQFNWK
+663 FDGAWNISKQLSWK
-677 ATASFSQNKIKD
+677 ATASFSQNRIKN
-689 FEEVIGDTRIFYS
+689 FEEIVKDINGVSPDTKIFYP
-702 KTNIALSPGTILS
+702 KTDIALSPNTIIS

-723 TSLTFSLLSKF
+723 ESLTFSLLSKY

-743 SAKERSISAYFVN
+743 STEERSISSYFVN

-778 NNILN
+778 NNVLN
-783 EKYEANGYT
+783 EKYETNGYT
-792 FGWMEGDTRK
+792 FGGMDGDTRK

-812 TNFLLGLNFK
+812 ANFMLGLNIK

>member
-1 MICLTQTKYI
+1 
-11 TMIKFLICSSLATIS
+11 MIKFLICSALATVSI
-26 SQIAI
+26 QIAV
-31 AQQNLTIKAVDN
+31 AQHNLTIKTVDKN
-43 TNQTPLQYV
+43 TQRPLQNASV
-52 SISIDGQASFAG
+52 SLDGQASFTTK
-64 QSDKNGL
+64 SDKDGL
-71 IKLYRINTGKHQIQ
+71 IKLYNIQKGKHSVQ
-85 VSSLGYKTWSRN
+85 VSFIGYHTWTQNMNIER
-97 VDVKDNLE
+97 DME
-105 LTVALEPSTIQM
+105 LTVQLDPKTIRT
-117 EEVLVQ
+117 EEVLVV
-123 STRAKRNAP
+123 STRAKKNAP

-138 SKEEITRNNLGQDI
+138 SKEEISRNNLGQDI
-152 PFLLNQTPSVQ
+152 PYLLNQTPSVQ
-163 VNSDAGAGIGYTG
+163 VNSDAGAGIGYTN

-241 QSNTLVETPYA
+241 QSNTLAEKPYV

-264 KNTVKVGTGLIDDKF
+264 KNTVKLGTGLINDKF

-286 RISSDGYI
+286 RISSNGYI
-294 ERGSSDLQ
+294 ERASSDLQ
-302 SFYVDGGYYGKKHI
+302 SFYIDGGYYGKKHI

-350 ADNALEISGAEKDRF
+350 ADNGLYVSGTEKDRF

-372 NLYTYNNQTD
+372 NLYTYKNQTD
-382 NYTQKHHQLHYTNI
+382 NYTQKHHQIHYTNI
-396 LNDKLTLNTALHYT
+396 LSDKLTLNTALHYT

-427 YGLPNVIIGKD
+427 YGLPDVIIGQD
-438 TIQKTDLVRRRWLDN
+438 TIKKTDLVRRRWLDN
-453 YFYGMTYALNYRPN
+453 YFYGMTYAFNYKPN
-467 DQLEITWG
+467 DQLEIIWG
-475 GAYNQYKGKHYGQ
+475 GAYNQYRGKHYGE

-495 STGFLDDKYYFGK
+495 STGFIDDKYYFGK
-508 SQKNDFSNFLKI
+508 SQKNDFSNFLKV

-528 LMADIQYR
+528 LMADVQYR
-536 NVDYHMY
+536 NVDYRMY

-569 LLNDHSNVYASYAFA
+569 LLNDHANIYASYAFA

-598 ALPDPTPEKMQDI
+598 KLPDPTPEKMQDI
-611 ELGYRFTNEKFNI
+611 EIGYRFNNTKFEF

-632 YKDQLI
+632 YNDQLI

-647 SPIRQNVN
+647 SPIRQNVKN
-655 DSYRIGLE
+655 SYRIGLE
-663 FDGSWNISKQFNWK
+663 FDGTWNISKQLNWK
-677 ATASFSQNKIKD
+677 ATASFSQNRIKN
-689 FEEVIGDTRIFYS
+689 FEEIVKDINGVSPDTKIFYS
-702 KTNIALSPGTILS
+702 KTDIALSPGTILS
-715 SNFSYSPI
+715 SNFAYSPI
-723 TSLTFSLLSKF
+723 ESLTFSLLSKY

-743 SAKERSISAYFVN
+743 SAKERSISSYFVN
-756 NLLANYNFTA
+756 NLLANYSFTA
-766 LGIKNISATLQV
+766 LGIKNINATLQI

-783 EKYEANGYT
+783 EKYETNGYT
-792 FGWMEGDTRK
+792 FGGMDGDTRK

-812 TNFLLGLNFK
+812 TNFTLGLNIK

>member
-1 MICLTQTKYI
+1 
-11 TMIKFLICSSLATIS
+11 MIKFLICSALATVSI
-26 SQIAI
+26 QIAV
-31 AQQNLTIKAVDN
+31 AQHNLTIKTVDRN
-43 TNQTPLQYV
+43 TQRPLQNASV
-52 SISIDGQASFAG
+52 SLDGQASFTTK
-64 QSDKNGL
+64 SDKDGL
-71 IKLYRINTGKHQIQ
+71 IKLYNIQKGKHSVQ
-85 VSSLGYKTWSRN
+85 VSFIGYQTWIQNLNIERDMEVTVQLDPKTIR
-97 VDVKDNLE
+97 
-105 LTVALEPSTIQM
+105 T
-117 EEVLVQ
+117 EEVLVV
-123 STRAKRNAP
+123 STRAKKNAP

-138 SKEEITRNNLGQDI
+138 SKEEISRNNLGQDI
-152 PFLLNQTPSVQ
+152 PYLLNQTPSVQ
-163 VNSDAGAGIGYTG
+163 VNSDAGAGIGYTN

-241 QSNTLVETPYA
+241 QSNTLAEKPYT

-264 KNTVKVGTGLIDDKF
+264 KNTVKLGTGLINDKF

-286 RISSDGYI
+286 RISSNGYI
-294 ERGSSDLQ
+294 ERGASDLQ
-302 SFYVDGGYYGKKHI
+302 SFYIDGGYYGKKHI

-350 ADNALEISGAEKDRF
+350 ADYGLEIAGTEKDRF

-372 NLYTYNNQTD
+372 NLYTYKNQTD

-396 LNDKLTLNTALHYT
+396 LSDKLTLNTALHYT
-410 RGYGYYEEMRPG
+410 RGYGYYEEMRPA

-427 YGLPNVIIGKD
+427 YGLPDVIIGQD
-438 TIQKTDLVRRRWLDN
+438 TIKKTDLVRRRWLDN
-453 YFYGMTYALNYRPN
+453 YFYGMTYALNYKPN
-467 DQLEITWG
+467 EQLEIIWG
-475 GAYNQYKGKHYGQ
+475 GAYNQYKGKHYGE

-495 STGFLDDKYYFGK
+495 STGFIDDKYYFGK
-508 SQKNDFSNFLKI
+508 SQKNDFSNFLKV

-528 LMADIQYR
+528 LMADVQYR
-536 NVDYHMY
+536 NVDYRMY

-569 LLNDHSNVYASYAFA
+569 LLNDHANIYASYAFA

-598 ALPDPTPEKMQDI
+598 KLPDPTPEKMQDI
-611 ELGYRFTNEKFNI
+611 EIGYRFTNTKFNI

-647 SPIRQNVN
+647 APIRQNVKN
-655 DSYRIGLE
+655 SYRIGLE
-663 FDGSWNISKQFNWK
+663 FDGAWNINKQLNWK
-677 ATASFSQNKIKD
+677 ATATFSQNKIKN
-689 FEEVIGDTRIFYS
+689 FEEVMGDLRISYP
-702 KTNIALSPGTILS
+702 KTDIALSPNTILS

-723 TSLTFSLLSKF
+723 EPLTFSLLSKY

-743 SAKERSISAYFVN
+743 SAKERSISSYFVN

-766 LGIKNISATLQV
+766 LGIKDINLSLQV
-778 NNILN
+778 NNLLN
-783 EKYEANGYT
+783 EKYETNGYT

-812 TNFLLGLNFK
+812 TNLMLGLNVK

>member
-1 MICLTQTKYI
+1 
-11 TMIKFLICSSLATIS
+11 MIKFLICSALATTS
-26 SQIAI
+26 VQIAV
-31 AQQNLTIKAVDN
+31 AQHNLTIKTVDRD
-43 TNQTPLQYV
+43 TQRPLQNASV
-52 SISIDGQASFAG
+52 SIDGQTSFTTK
-64 QSDKNGL
+64 SDKDGL
-71 IKLYRINTGKHQIQ
+71 IKLYNIADGRHTVQ
-85 VSSLGYKTWSRN
+85 VSFVGYQTSTQ
-97 VDVKDNLE
+97 NLNIQGDME
-105 LTVALEPSTIQM
+105 LTVQLDPKTIRT
-117 EEVLVQ
+117 EEVLVV
-123 STRAKRNAP
+123 STRAKKNAP

-138 SKEEITRNNLGQDI
+138 SKDEITQNNFGQDI
-152 PFLLNQTPSVQ
+152 PYLLNQTPSVQ
-163 VNSDAGAGIGYTG
+163 ISSDAGAGIGYTN

-241 QSNTLVETPYA
+241 QSNTLAEKPYA
-252 ELNNSF
+252 EFNNSF

-264 KNTVKVGTGLIDDKF
+264 KNTVKFGSGLINDKF

-294 ERGSSDLQ
+294 ERGASDLQ
-302 SFYVDGGYYGKKHI
+302 SFYIDGGYYGKKHT

-350 ADNALEISGAEKDRF
+350 ADYGLAISGTEKDRF

-372 NLYTYNNQTD
+372 NLYTYKNQTD
-382 NYTQKHHQLHYTNI
+382 NYTQKHHQIHYTNI
-396 LNDKLTLNTALHYT
+396 LSDKLTLNTALHYT
-410 RGYGYYEEMRPG
+410 RGYGYYEEFRQA

-427 YGLPNVIIGKD
+427 YGLPNVTIGKD
-438 TIQKTDLVRRRWLDN
+438 TIKTTDLVRRRWLDN
-453 YFYGMTYALNYRPN
+453 YFYGMTYSLNYKPN
-467 DQLEITWG
+467 DQLELIWG
-475 GAYNQYKGKHYGQ
+475 GAYNQYSGKHYGE

-508 SQKNDFSNFLKI
+508 SQKNDFSNFLKV

-528 LMADIQYR
+528 LMADVQYR

-558 NFLNPKAGATY
+558 NFLNPKVGATF
-569 LLNDHSNVYASYAFA
+569 LLNDYANIYASYAFA

-598 ALPDPTPEKMQDI
+598 KLPDPMPEKMQDI
-611 ELGYRFTNEKFNI
+611 ELGYRFTDTKFTI

-632 YKDQLI
+632 YRDQLI

-647 SPIRQNVN
+647 APIRQNVK
-655 DSYRIGLE
+655 DSYRIGVE
-663 FDGSWNISKQFNWK
+663 FDGAWNINKQLNWK
-677 ATASFSQNKIKD
+677 ATATFSQNKIKN
-689 FEEVIGDTRIFYS
+689 FEEVIGDFRISYP
-702 KTNIALSPGTILS
+702 KTDIALSPNTIIS

-723 TSLTFSLLSKF
+723 ETLTFSLLSKY
-734 VGRQYLDNS
+734 VGQQYLDNS
-743 SAKERSISAYFVN
+743 SAKERSISSYFVN
-756 NLLANYNFTA
+756 NLLANYNFSA
-766 LGIKNISATLQV
+766 LGIKDINLSLQV
-778 NNILN
+778 NNLLN
-783 EKYEANGYT
+783 EKYETNGYT
-792 FGWMEGDTRK
+792 FGWMEGDARK

-812 TNFLLGLNFK
+812 TNFMLGLNIK